1 MKITETIKGLPTKVK
16 RQLKNAM
23 LLACAIATFAAPAF
37 GGGYSVLKEEHITS
51 QAAAIE
57 DVDLLLVAASAF
69 GEARKVMNATD
80 NDLKDIFVSNTSA
93 IIGNKWPNMGLIIGA
108 RDSLSGS
115 IWSNYQSPLTLSGSE
130 VATYGDSNLA
140 DAYNKYKAFGY
151 AIQNLNNNAQKSQGS
166 AVAVEEGLDAMS
178 AAAIRLSSF
187 GVKFLNDYNPGPVL
201 IALYDS
207 SYLATY
213 SSNKLVQIVLNND
226 VLKNIITLF
235 GDPVVTIGATNWS
248 FFVVINAVLAIVG
261 FALSLLLTLLGNRNI
276 GDGLRKFIIRI
287 FIGTCGI
294 YLIANFMS
302 TVLGWVNETMLDVGQ
317 SDESRYVEENL
328 NLYDWYLTGFKLP
341 SGTNLQIDSK
351 GNFIFTPDIVRSIN
365 EYTYG
370 RIHGGGDD
378 AAIKAQMES
387 YTQSGN
393 TGIASFIMPSY
404 SSADGGE
411 AWSTDVYYAVLKNYA
426 ENKEDLMDDGG
437 NESSPLHGGG
447 SFNLFKSRYFWMS
460 DMRMDQNGDGW
471 TASGYGGD
479 NYYGLNPIS
488 AFNLVRSDFSGSG
501 ITATATVYPSIA
513 YVAFDVNSLHAYT
526 ESASPNMNALTRFI
540 ACFTLVLAALKGLIT
555 IFTAGFGGL
564 ISGGVK
570 TAVGSSHGLGQALGA
585 VIALLG
591 GIIGISLIMSMT
603 MSLLDTVYGIALE
616 LVGDTEVL
624 NSFLQPVQEAV
635 GGIPVLGKVVMGI
648 CRSIAEAIMTLV
660 LALTFPK
667 LGGIPITVFAQFM
680 ADLPGHMAE
689 RAQMIESMLMSG
701 RSSAGGGLGG
711 PRGGSGQYGRMSRQM
726 AGNAF
731 SSASRQT
738 GAIVGAGLAAAGSLA
753 GAGLSLAGKQLN
765 KKADGLEGKPENP
778 GIKNWDDMSPE
789 QQAKAAEA
797 ASSTDGWADMDE
809 DARQAALKDAGVYD
823 DNRADSGTPEHD
835 PAMGA
840 DLGEADVVTPEEA
853 AIGGTAAAESVDEEV
868 PVENAVQDPAAGG
881 LDESGAPIQ
890 EVGQESSMNQS
901 VQETEPA
908 PASAA
913 AESGTLAE
921 TAPAAETTAQVI
933 GMGGEGKTSGSA
945 PSTGNGSGQTVN
957 VKEGDHVEGSKQ
969 NVDNNVRQDA
979 KMDAKSVDASNTVNT
994 AEVGKELGTAPSST
1008 MPTGELSGTA
1018 ALGST
1023 TAATAATGTVPG
1035 GTSGGI
1041 TATAQQAQAAG
1052 KETVHSGS
1060 LPAGT
1065 GSSKTGR
1072 SAAQQSG
1079 ANAHYTSVSQNTQ
1092 TGGNTAQNTSAQ
1104 ANSMTQVNMGADQ
1117 SRSVSQTGSS
1127 IQAPGGQQSLD
1138 QEIDP
1143 QARKAA
1149 EAGSAGQSM
1158 NNGTAKSQYGKEM
1171 TAKEQRQARL
1181 LHAAGDGLQM
1191 MGGNRTLGQGIVDAL
1206 GYAKDA
1212 ALIAATPE
1220 ELQQSGFMTNLRM
1233 KRMEKEQRR
1242 SRQDR
1247 K

>member
-1 MKITETIKGLPTKVK
+1 MKVTETIKGLPTKVK

-23 LLACAIATFAAPAF
+23 LLVCAIATFAVPAF

-115 IWSNYQSPLTLSGSE
+115 IWSNYQSPLTLSRSE
-130 VATYGDSNLA
+130 VTTYGDSNLE

-151 AIQNLNNNAQKSQGS
+151 AVQNLNSNAQKSQGS

-178 AAAIRLSSF
+178 AAAIKLSSF

-226 VLKNIITLF
+226 VLKNVITLF

-261 FALSLLLTLLGNRNI
+261 FALSLLLTLLGNRSI

-302 TVLGWVNETMLDVGQ
+302 IVLGWVNETMLDVGQ

-341 SGTNLQIDSK
+341 RDTNLQIDSK

-387 YTQSGN
+387 YTQSSN
-393 TGIASFIMPSY
+393 VGIASFIMPSY
-404 SSADGGE
+404 SSGEEGGE
-411 AWSTDVYYAVLKNYA
+411 AWSTDVYYAILKNYA

-437 NESSPLHGGG
+437 NESSPLHGLDG
-447 SFNLFKSRYFWMS
+447 FNLFKSRYFWMS

-488 AFNLVRSDFSGSG
+488 AFNLIRSDFSGSG

-513 YVAFDVNSLHAYT
+513 YVAFDVNSLHSYSD
-526 ESASPNMNALTRFI
+526 SASTNMNALTRFI

-570 TAVGSSHGLGQALGA
+570 TAVGSSQGLGQALGA

-616 LVGDTEVL
+616 IVGDTEVL

-635 GGIPVLGKVVMGI
+635 GGIPVLGKVLVGI

-667 LGGIPITVFAQFM
+667 LGGIPITVFAQYM

-689 RAQMIESMLMSG
+689 RAQMIESTLMSG
-701 RSSAGGGLGG
+701 RSSAGGGFGG
-711 PRGGSGQYGRMSRQM
+711 PRGGSGQYGRMARQM

-738 GAIVGAGLAAAGSLA
+738 GAIVGAGMAAAGSLA

-765 KKADGLEGKPENP
+765 KKADGLEGKPDNP

-835 PAMGA
+835 PAMGS
-840 DLGEADVVTPEEA
+840 DIGSVEEA
-853 AIGGTAAAESVDEEV
+853 PVEESVAAAEDTLDAADSVVEEA
-868 PVENAVQDPAAGG
+868 PQDPAAGTV
-881 LDESGAPIQ
+881 EENGAPIQ
-890 EVGQESSMNQS
+890 EVGQESSMNQPAA
-901 VQETEPA
+901 QETEPA
-908 PASAA
+908 PAASAEGGAPAETVPAA
-913 AESGTLAE
+913 A
-921 TAPAAETTAQVI
+921 PVI
-933 GMGGEGKTSGSA
+933 GTGGEGKTGGTV

-969 NVDNNVRQDA
+969 TVDTKVKQDA

-994 AEVGKELGTAPSST
+994 TDAGKELGTAPAAT
-1008 MPTGELSGTA
+1008 TPTGELSGTTTG
-1018 ALGST
+1018 LG
-1023 TAATAATGTVPG
+1023 ATGTAA
-1035 GTSGGI
+1035 GGI

-1060 LPAGT
+1060 LPTGT
-1065 GSSKTGR
+1065 SSSKTGR

-1092 TGGNTAQNTSAQ
+1092 AGGNTTQTNTAH
-1104 ANSMTQVNMGADQ
+1104 ADSMTQVNMGADQ
-1117 SRSVSQTGSS
+1117 SRSVSQTGSPT
-1127 IQAPGGQQSLD
+1127 QAPGGQQSLD

>member
-1 MKITETIKGLPTKVK
+1 MKVTETIKGLPTKVK

-23 LLACAIATFAAPAF
+23 LLVCAIATFAVPAF

-130 VATYGDSNLA
+130 VTTYGDSNLA

-151 AIQNLNNNAQKSQGS
+151 AVQNLNSNAQKSQGS

-178 AAAIRLSSF
+178 AAAIKLSSL

-213 SSNKLVQIVLNND
+213 SSNKLVQIVLSND

-261 FALSLLLTLLGNRNI
+261 FALSLLLTLLGNRSI

-341 SGTNLQIDSK
+341 RNTNLQIDSK

-387 YTQSGN
+387 YTQSSN
-393 TGIASFIMPSY
+393 VGIASFIMPSY
-404 SSADGGE
+404 SSGDEGGE
-411 AWSTDVYYAVLKNYA
+411 AWSTDVYYAILKNYA

-437 NESSPLHGGG
+437 NESSPLHGLDG
-447 SFNLFKSRYFWMS
+447 FNLFRSRYFWMS

-488 AFNLVRSDFSGSG
+488 AFNLIRSDFSGSG

-513 YVAFDVNSLHAYT
+513 YVAFDVNSLHSYSD
-526 ESASPNMNALTRFI
+526 SASTNMNALTRFI

-635 GGIPVLGKVVMGI
+635 GGIPVLDKVLVGI

-667 LGGIPITVFAQFM
+667 LGGIPITVFAQYM

-689 RAQMIESMLMSG
+689 RAQMIESTLMSG
-701 RSSAGGGLGG
+701 RSSAGGGFGG
-711 PRGGSGQYGRMSRQM
+711 PRGGSGQYGRMAGQM

-738 GAIVGAGLAAAGSLA
+738 GAIVGAGMAAAGSLA

-765 KKADGLEGKPENP
+765 KKADALEGKPDNP

-835 PAMGA
+835 PAMGS
-840 DLGEADVVTPEEA
+840 DIGSVEEA
-853 AIGGTAAAESVDEEV
+853 PVEESVAAAEDTLDAADSVVEEA
-868 PVENAVQDPAAGG
+868 PQDPAAGTV
-881 LDESGAPIQ
+881 EENGAPIQ
-890 EVGQESSMNQS
+890 EVGQESSMNQPAA
-901 VQETEPA
+901 QETEPA
-908 PASAA
+908 PAPATSAEGGA
-913 AESGTLAE
+913 PAE
-921 TAPAAETTAQVI
+921 TAPAAAPVI
-933 GMGGEGKTSGSA
+933 GTGGEGKTGGTV

-994 AEVGKELGTAPSST
+994 TDAGKELGTAPTAT
-1008 MPTGELSGTA
+1008 MPTGELSGTTTG
-1018 ALGST
+1018 LG
-1023 TAATAATGTVPG
+1023 ATGTAA
-1035 GTSGGI
+1035 GGI

-1060 LPAGT
+1060 LPTGT
-1065 GSSKTGR
+1065 SSSKTGR

-1092 TGGNTAQNTSAQ
+1092 AGGTATQTNTAQ

-1117 SRSVSQTGSS
+1117 SRSVSQTGSPT
-1127 IQAPGGQQSLD
+1127 QAPGGQQSLD

>member
-1 MKITETIKGLPTKVK
+1 MKVTETIKGLPTKVK

-23 LLACAIATFAAPAF
+23 LLVCAIATFAVPAF

-130 VATYGDSNLA
+130 VTTYGDSNLA

-151 AIQNLNNNAQKSQGS
+151 AVQNLNSNAQKSQGS

-178 AAAIRLSSF
+178 AAAIKLSSF

-261 FALSLLLTLLGNRNI
+261 FALSLLLTLLGNRSI

-294 YLIANFMS
+294 YLIGNFMS
-302 TVLGWVNETMLDVGQ
+302 IMLGWVNETMLDVGQ
-317 SDESRYVEENL
+317 SDESRYIEENL

-341 SGTNLQIDSK
+341 RNTNLQIDSK

-365 EYTYG
+365 EYTYR

-387 YTQSGN
+387 YTQSSN
-393 TGIASFIMPSY
+393 VGIASFIMPSY
-404 SSADGGE
+404 SSGEEGGE

-437 NESSPLHGGG
+437 NESSPLHDGG
-447 SFNLFKSRYFWMS
+447 SFTLFKSRYFWMS

-488 AFNLVRSDFSGSG
+488 AFNLIRSDFSGSG

-513 YVAFDVNSLHAYT
+513 YVAFDVNSLHSYSD
-526 ESASPNMNALTRFI
+526 SASTNMNALTRFI

-635 GGIPVLGKVVMGI
+635 GGIPVVGKLLMGI
-648 CRSIAEAIMTLV
+648 CRSIAETIMTLV

-689 RAQMIESMLMSG
+689 RAQMIESTLMSG
-701 RSSAGGGLGG
+701 RSSAGGGFGG
-711 PRGGSGQYGRMSRQM
+711 PRGGSGQYGRMARQM

-738 GAIVGAGLAAAGSLA
+738 GAIVGAGMAAAGSLA

-765 KKADGLEGKPENP
+765 KKADALEGKPDNP

-835 PAMGA
+835 PAMGS
-840 DLGEADVVTPEEA
+840 DIGSVEEA
-853 AIGGTAAAESVDEEV
+853 PVEESVAAAEDTLDAADSVVEEA
-868 PVENAVQDPAAGG
+868 PQDPAAGTV
-881 LDESGAPIQ
+881 EENGAPIQ
-890 EVGQESSMNQS
+890 EVGQESSMNQPAA
-901 VQETEPA
+901 QETEPA
-908 PASAA
+908 PAASAEGGAPAETVPAA
-913 AESGTLAE
+913 A
-921 TAPAAETTAQVI
+921 PVI
-933 GMGGEGKTSGSA
+933 GTGGEGKTGGTV

-994 AEVGKELGTAPSST
+994 TDAGKELGTAPTAT
-1008 MPTGELSGTA
+1008 MPTGELSGTTTG
-1018 ALGST
+1018 LG
-1023 TAATAATGTVPG
+1023 ATGTAA
-1035 GTSGGI
+1035 GGI

-1060 LPAGT
+1060 LPTGT
-1065 GSSKTGR
+1065 SSSKTGR

-1092 TGGNTAQNTSAQ
+1092 AGGNTTQTNTAH
-1104 ANSMTQVNMGADQ
+1104 ADSMTQVNMGADQ
-1117 SRSVSQTGSS
+1117 SRSVSQAGSPT
-1127 IQAPGGQQSLD
+1127 QAPGGQQSLD

-1149 EAGSAGQSM
+1149 EAGGAGQSM

>member
-1 MKITETIKGLPTKVK
+1 MKVTETIKGLPTKVK

-23 LLACAIATFAAPAF
+23 LLVCAIATFAVPAF

-130 VATYGDSNLA
+130 VTTYGDSNLA

-151 AIQNLNNNAQKSQGS
+151 AVQNLNSNAQKSQGS

-178 AAAIRLSSF
+178 AAAIKLSSF

-261 FALSLLLTLLGNRNI
+261 FALSLLLTLLGNRSI

-294 YLIANFMS
+294 YLIGNFMS
-302 TVLGWVNETMLDVGQ
+302 IMLGWVNETMLDVGQ

-387 YTQSGN
+387 YTQSSN
-393 TGIASFIMPSY
+393 VGIASFIMPSY
-404 SSADGGE
+404 SSGDEGGE
-411 AWSTDVYYAVLKNYA
+411 AWSTDVYYAILKNYA

-437 NESSPLHGGG
+437 NESSPLHGLDG
-447 SFNLFKSRYFWMS
+447 FNLFRSRYFWMS

-488 AFNLVRSDFSGSG
+488 AFNLIRSDFSGSG

-513 YVAFDVNSLHAYT
+513 YVAFDVNSLHSYSD
-526 ESASPNMNALTRFI
+526 SASTNMNALTRFI

-570 TAVGSSHGLGQALGA
+570 TAVGSSQGLGQALGA

-635 GGIPVLGKVVMGI
+635 GGIPVLDKVLVGI

-667 LGGIPITVFAQFM
+667 LGGIPITVFAQYM

-689 RAQMIESMLMSG
+689 RAQMIESTLMSG
-701 RSSAGGGLGG
+701 RSSAGGGFGG
-711 PRGGSGQYGRMSRQM
+711 SRGGSGQYGRMARQM

-738 GAIVGAGLAAAGSLA
+738 GAIVGAGMAAAGSLA

-765 KKADGLEGKPENP
+765 KKADGLEGKPDNP

-835 PAMGA
+835 PAMGS
-840 DLGEADVVTPEEA
+840 DIGSVEEA
-853 AIGGTAAAESVDEEV
+853 PVEESVAAAEDTLDAADSVVEEA
-868 PVENAVQDPAAGG
+868 PQDPAAGTV
-881 LDESGAPIQ
+881 EENGAPIQ
-890 EVGQESSMNQS
+890 EVGQESSMNQPAA
-901 VQETEPA
+901 QETEPA
-908 PASAA
+908 PAASAEGGAPAETVPAA
-913 AESGTLAE
+913 A
-921 TAPAAETTAQVI
+921 PVI
-933 GMGGEGKTSGSA
+933 GTGGEGKTGGTV

-969 NVDNNVRQDA
+969 TVDTKVKQDA

-994 AEVGKELGTAPSST
+994 TDAGKELGTAPTAT
-1008 MPTGELSGTA
+1008 MPTGELSGTTTG
-1018 ALGST
+1018 LG
-1023 TAATAATGTVPG
+1023 ATGTAA
-1035 GTSGGI
+1035 GGI

-1060 LPAGT
+1060 LPTGT
-1065 GSSKTGR
+1065 SSSKTGR

-1092 TGGNTAQNTSAQ
+1092 AGGNTTQTNTAH
-1104 ANSMTQVNMGADQ
+1104 ADSMTQVNMGADQ
-1117 SRSVSQTGSS
+1117 SRSVSQAGSPT
-1127 IQAPGGQQSLD
+1127 QAPGGQQSLD

-1149 EAGSAGQSM
+1149 EAGGAGQSM

>member
-1 MKITETIKGLPTKVK
+1 MKVTETIKGLPTKVK

-23 LLACAIATFAAPAF
+23 LLVCAIATFAVPAF

-130 VATYGDSNLA
+130 VTTYGDSNLA

-151 AIQNLNNNAQKSQGS
+151 AVQNLNSNAQKSQGS

-178 AAAIRLSSF
+178 AAAIKLSSF

-207 SYLATY
+207 SYLTTY
-213 SSNKLVQIVLNND
+213 SSNKLVQIVLSND

-261 FALSLLLTLLGNRNI
+261 FALSLLLTLLGNRSI

-387 YTQSGN
+387 YTQSSN
-393 TGIASFIMPSY
+393 VGIASFIMPSY
-404 SSADGGE
+404 SSGDEGGE
-411 AWSTDVYYAVLKNYA
+411 AWSTDVYYAILKNYA

-437 NESSPLHGGG
+437 NESSPLHGLDG
-447 SFNLFKSRYFWMS
+447 FNLFRSRYFWMS

-471 TASGYGGD
+471 TASGYGGN

-488 AFNLVRSDFSGSG
+488 AFNLIRSDFSGSG

-513 YVAFDVNSLHAYT
+513 YVAFDVNSLHSYSD
-526 ESASPNMNALTRFI
+526 SASTNMNALTRFI

-616 LVGDTEVL
+616 LVGDTKVL

-635 GGIPVLGKVVMGI
+635 GGIPVLGKFVMGI
-648 CRSIAEAIMTLV
+648 CRSIAETIMTLV

-667 LGGIPITVFAQFM
+667 LGGIPITVFAQYM

-689 RAQMIESMLMSG
+689 RAQMIESTLMSG
-701 RSSAGGGLGG
+701 RSSAGGGFGG
-711 PRGGSGQYGRMSRQM
+711 PRGGSGQYGRMARQM

-738 GAIVGAGLAAAGSLA
+738 GAIVGAGMAAAGSLA

-765 KKADGLEGKPENP
+765 KKADALEGKPDNP
-778 GIKNWDDMSPE
+778 GIKNWDDMSPK

-835 PAMGA
+835 PAMGS
-840 DLGEADVVTPEEA
+840 DIGSVEEA
-853 AIGGTAAAESVDEEV
+853 PVEESVAAAEDTLDAADSVVEEA
-868 PVENAVQDPAAGG
+868 PQDPAAGTV
-881 LDESGAPIQ
+881 EENGAPIQ
-890 EVGQESSMNQS
+890 EVGQESSMNQPAA
-901 VQETEPA
+901 QETEPA
-908 PASAA
+908 PAPAASAEGGA
-913 AESGTLAE
+913 PAE
-921 TAPAAETTAQVI
+921 TAPAAAPVI
-933 GMGGEGKTSGSA
+933 GTGGEGKTGGTV

-994 AEVGKELGTAPSST
+994 TDAGKELGTAPTAT
-1008 MPTGELSGTA
+1008 MPTGELSGTTTG
-1018 ALGST
+1018 LG
-1023 TAATAATGTVPG
+1023 ATGTAA
-1035 GTSGGI
+1035 GGI

-1060 LPAGT
+1060 LPTGT
-1065 GSSKTGR
+1065 SSSKTGR

-1092 TGGNTAQNTSAQ
+1092 AGGTATQTNTAQ

-1117 SRSVSQTGSS
+1117 SRSVSQTGSPT
-1127 IQAPGGQQSLD
+1127 QAPGGQQSLD
-1138 QEIDP
+1138 QKIDP

-1181 LHAAGDGLQM
+1181 LHAAGNGLQM

-1242 SRQDR
+1242 NRQDR

>member
-1 MKITETIKGLPTKVK
+1 MKVTETIKGLPTKVK

-23 LLACAIATFAAPAF
+23 LLVCAIATFAVPAF

-130 VATYGDSNLA
+130 VTTYGDSNLA

-151 AIQNLNNNAQKSQGS
+151 AVQNLNSNAQKSQGS

-178 AAAIRLSSF
+178 AAAIKLSSF

-261 FALSLLLTLLGNRNI
+261 FALSLLLTLLGNRSI

-294 YLIANFMS
+294 YLIGNFMS
-302 TVLGWVNETMLDVGQ
+302 IMLGWVNETMLDVGQ
-317 SDESRYVEENL
+317 SDESRYIEENL

-341 SGTNLQIDSK
+341 RNTNLQIDSK

-365 EYTYG
+365 EYTYR

-387 YTQSGN
+387 YTQSSN
-393 TGIASFIMPSY
+393 VGIASFIMPSY
-404 SSADGGE
+404 SSGEEGGE

-437 NESSPLHGGG
+437 NESSPLHDGG
-447 SFNLFKSRYFWMS
+447 SFTLFKSRYFWMS

-488 AFNLVRSDFSGSG
+488 AFNLIRSDFSGSG

-513 YVAFDVNSLHAYT
+513 YVAFDVNSLHSYSD
-526 ESASPNMNALTRFI
+526 SASTNMNALTRFI

-635 GGIPVLGKVVMGI
+635 GGIPVVGKLLMGI
-648 CRSIAEAIMTLV
+648 CRSIAETIMTLV

-689 RAQMIESMLMSG
+689 RAQMIESTLMSG
-701 RSSAGGGLGG
+701 RSSAGGGFGG
-711 PRGGSGQYGRMSRQM
+711 PRGGSGQYGRMARQM

-738 GAIVGAGLAAAGSLA
+738 GAIVGAGMAAAGSLA

-765 KKADGLEGKPENP
+765 KKADALEGKPDNP

-835 PAMGA
+835 PAMGS
-840 DLGEADVVTPEEA
+840 DIGSVEEA
-853 AIGGTAAAESVDEEV
+853 PVEESVAAAEDTLDAADSVVEEA
-868 PVENAVQDPAAGG
+868 PQDPAAGTV
-881 LDESGAPIQ
+881 EENGAPIQ
-890 EVGQESSMNQS
+890 EVGQESSMNQPAA
-901 VQETEPA
+901 QETEPA
-908 PASAA
+908 PAASAEGGAPAETVPAA
-913 AESGTLAE
+913 A
-921 TAPAAETTAQVI
+921 PVI
-933 GMGGEGKTSGSA
+933 GTGGEGKTGGTV

-994 AEVGKELGTAPSST
+994 TDAGKELGTAPTAT
-1008 MPTGELSGTA
+1008 MPTGELSGTTTG
-1018 ALGST
+1018 LG
-1023 TAATAATGTVPG
+1023 ATGTAA
-1035 GTSGGI
+1035 GGI

-1060 LPAGT
+1060 LPTGT
-1065 GSSKTGR
+1065 SSSKTGR

-1092 TGGNTAQNTSAQ
+1092 AGGTATQTNTAQ

-1127 IQAPGGQQSLD
+1127 TQAPGGQQSLD

-1149 EAGSAGQSM
+1149 EAGGAGQSM

>member
-1 MKITETIKGLPTKVK
+1 MKVTETIKGLPTKVK

-23 LLACAIATFAAPAF
+23 LLVCAIATFAVPAF
-37 GGGYSVLKEEHITS
+37 GGGYSVLKEELITS

-130 VATYGDSNLA
+130 VTTYGDSNLA

-151 AIQNLNNNAQKSQGS
+151 AVQNLNSNAQKSQGS

-178 AAAIRLSSF
+178 AAAIKLSSF

-261 FALSLLLTLLGNRNI
+261 FALSLLLTLLGNRSI

-294 YLIANFMS
+294 YLIGNFMS
-302 TVLGWVNETMLDVGQ
+302 IMLGWVNETMLDVGQ
-317 SDESRYVEENL
+317 SDESRYIEENL

-341 SGTNLQIDSK
+341 RNTNLQIDSK

-365 EYTYG
+365 EYTYE

-387 YTQSGN
+387 YTQSSN
-393 TGIASFIMPSY
+393 VGIASFIMPSY
-404 SSADGGE
+404 SSGEEGGE

-437 NESSPLHGGG
+437 NESSPLHDGG
-447 SFNLFKSRYFWMS
+447 SFTLFKSRYFWMS
-460 DMRMDQNGDGW
+460 DMQMDQNGDGW

-488 AFNLVRSDFSGSG
+488 AFNLIRSDFSGSG

-513 YVAFDVNSLHAYT
+513 YVAFDVNSLHSYSD
-526 ESASPNMNALTRFI
+526 SASTNMNALTRFI

-635 GGIPVLGKVVMGI
+635 GGIPVVGKLLMGI
-648 CRSIAEAIMTLV
+648 CRSIAETIMTLV

-689 RAQMIESMLMSG
+689 RAQMIESTLMSG
-701 RSSAGGGLGG
+701 RSSAGGGFGG
-711 PRGGSGQYGRMSRQM
+711 PRGGSGQYGRMARQM

-738 GAIVGAGLAAAGSLA
+738 GAIVGAGMAAAGSLA

-765 KKADGLEGKPENP
+765 KKADALEGKPDNP

-835 PAMGA
+835 PAMGS
-840 DLGEADVVTPEEA
+840 DIGSVEEA
-853 AIGGTAAAESVDEEV
+853 PVEESVAAAEDTLDAADSVVEEA
-868 PVENAVQDPAAGG
+868 PQDPAAGTV
-881 LDESGAPIQ
+881 EENGAPIQ
-890 EVGQESSMNQS
+890 EVGQESSMNQPAA
-901 VQETEPA
+901 QETEPA
-908 PASAA
+908 PAPAASAEGA
-913 AESGTLAE
+913 APAE
-921 TAPAAETTAQVI
+921 AAPAAAPVI
-933 GMGGEGKTSGSA
+933 GTGGEGKTGGTV

-969 NVDNNVRQDA
+969 TVDTKVKQDA

-994 AEVGKELGTAPSST
+994 TDAGKELGTAPAAT
-1008 MPTGELSGTA
+1008 TPTGELSGTTTG
-1018 ALGST
+1018 LG
-1023 TAATAATGTVPG
+1023 ATGTAA
-1035 GTSGGI
+1035 GGI

-1060 LPAGT
+1060 LPTGT
-1065 GSSKTGR
+1065 SSSKTGR

-1092 TGGNTAQNTSAQ
+1092 AGGNTTQTNTAH
-1104 ANSMTQVNMGADQ
+1104 ADSMTQVNMGADQ
-1117 SRSVSQTGSS
+1117 SRSVSQTGSPT
-1127 IQAPGGQQSLD
+1127 QAPGGQQSLD

-1149 EAGSAGQSM
+1149 EAGGAGQSM

>member
-1 MKITETIKGLPTKVK
+1 MKVTETIKGLPTKVK

-23 LLACAIATFAAPAF
+23 LLVCAIATFAVPAF

-130 VATYGDSNLA
+130 VTTYGDSNLA

-151 AIQNLNNNAQKSQGS
+151 AVQNLNSNAQKSQGS

-178 AAAIRLSSF
+178 AAAIKLSSF

-226 VLKNIITLF
+226 VLKNVITLF

-261 FALSLLLTLLGNRNI
+261 FALSLFLTLLGNRNI

-294 YLIANFMS
+294 YLIGNFMS
-302 TVLGWVNETMLDVGQ
+302 IMLGWVNETMLDVGQ

-387 YTQSGN
+387 YTQSSN
-393 TGIASFIMPSY
+393 VGIASFIMPSY
-404 SSADGGE
+404 SSGDEGGE
-411 AWSTDVYYAVLKNYA
+411 AWSTDVYYAILKNYA

-437 NESSPLHGGG
+437 NESSPLHGLDG
-447 SFNLFKSRYFWMS
+447 FNLFRSRYFWMS

-513 YVAFDVNSLHAYT
+513 YVAFDVNSLHSYSD
-526 ESASPNMNALTRFI
+526 SASTNMNALTRFI

-570 TAVGSSHGLGQALGA
+570 TAVGSSQGLGQALGA

-616 LVGDTEVL
+616 IVGDTEVL

-635 GGIPVLGKVVMGI
+635 GGIPVLGKVLVGI

-667 LGGIPITVFAQFM
+667 LGGIPITVFAQYM

-689 RAQMIESMLMSG
+689 RAQMIESTLMSG
-701 RSSAGGGLGG
+701 RSSAGGGFGG
-711 PRGGSGQYGRMSRQM
+711 PRGGSGQYGRMARQM

-738 GAIVGAGLAAAGSLA
+738 GAIVGAGMAAAGSLA

-765 KKADGLEGKPENP
+765 KKADGLEGKPDNP

-835 PAMGA
+835 PAMGS
-840 DLGEADVVTPEEA
+840 DIGSVEEA
-853 AIGGTAAAESVDEEV
+853 PVEESVAAAEDTLDAADSVVEEA
-868 PVENAVQDPAAGG
+868 PQDPAAGTV
-881 LDESGAPIQ
+881 EENGAPIQ
-890 EVGQESSMNQS
+890 EVGQESSMNQPAA
-901 VQETEPA
+901 QETEPA
-908 PASAA
+908 PAASAEGGA
-913 AESGTLAE
+913 PAE
-921 TAPAAETTAQVI
+921 TAPAAAPVI
-933 GMGGEGKTSGSA
+933 GTGGEGKTGGTV

-969 NVDNNVRQDA
+969 TVDTKVKQDA

-994 AEVGKELGTAPSST
+994 TDAGKELGTAPTAT
-1008 MPTGELSGTA
+1008 MPTGELSGT
-1018 ALGST
+1018 T
-1023 TAATAATGTVPG
+1023 TGPGATGTAA
-1035 GTSGGI
+1035 GGI

-1060 LPAGT
+1060 LPTGT
-1065 GSSKTGR
+1065 SSSKTGR

-1092 TGGNTAQNTSAQ
+1092 AGGNTTQTNTAH
-1104 ANSMTQVNMGADQ
+1104 ADSMTQVNMGADQ
-1117 SRSVSQTGSS
+1117 SRSVSQAGSPT
-1127 IQAPGGQQSLD
+1127 QAPGGQQSLD

-1149 EAGSAGQSM
+1149 EAGGAGQSM

>member
-1 MKITETIKGLPTKVK
+1 MKVTETIKGLPTKVK

-23 LLACAIATFAAPAF
+23 LLVCAIATFAVPAF
-37 GGGYSVLKEEHITS
+37 GGGYSVLKEEPITS

-115 IWSNYQSPLTLSGSE
+115 IWSNYQSPLTLSRSE
-130 VATYGDSNLA
+130 VTTYGDSNLE

-151 AIQNLNNNAQKSQGS
+151 AVQNLNSNAQKSQGS

-178 AAAIRLSSF
+178 AAAIKLSSF

-213 SSNKLVQIVLNND
+213 SSNKLVQIVLSND

-261 FALSLLLTLLGNRNI
+261 FALSLLLTLLGNRSI

-387 YTQSGN
+387 YTQSSN
-393 TGIASFIMPSY
+393 VGIASFIMPSY
-404 SSADGGE
+404 SSGDEGGE
-411 AWSTDVYYAVLKNYA
+411 AWSTDVYYAILKNYA

-437 NESSPLHGGG
+437 NESSPLHGLDG
-447 SFNLFKSRYFWMS
+447 FNLFRSRYFWMS

-488 AFNLVRSDFSGSG
+488 AFNLIRSDFSGSG

-513 YVAFDVNSLHAYT
+513 YVAFDVNSLHSYSD
-526 ESASPNMNALTRFI
+526 SASTNMNALTRFI

-635 GGIPVLGKVVMGI
+635 DGIPVLGKVLVGI

-667 LGGIPITVFAQFM
+667 LGGIPITVFAQYM

-689 RAQMIESMLMSG
+689 RAQMIESTLMSG
-701 RSSAGGGLGG
+701 RSSAGGGFGG
-711 PRGGSGQYGRMSRQM
+711 PRGGSGQYGRMARQM

-738 GAIVGAGLAAAGSLA
+738 GAIVGAGMAAAGSLA

-765 KKADGLEGKPENP
+765 KKADALEGKPDNP

-835 PAMGA
+835 PAMGS
-840 DLGEADVVTPEEA
+840 DIGSVEEA
-853 AIGGTAAAESVDEEV
+853 PVEESVAAAEDTLDAADSVVEEA
-868 PVENAVQDPAAGG
+868 PQDPAAGTV
-881 LDESGAPIQ
+881 EENGAPIQ
-890 EVGQESSMNQS
+890 EVGQESSMNQPAA
-901 VQETEPA
+901 QETEPA
-908 PASAA
+908 PAASAEGGA
-913 AESGTLAE
+913 PAEA
-921 TAPAAETTAQVI
+921 APAAAPVI
-933 GMGGEGKTSGSA
+933 GTGGEGKTGGTV

-969 NVDNNVRQDA
+969 TVDTKVKQDA

-994 AEVGKELGTAPSST
+994 TDAGKELGTAPTAT
-1008 MPTGELSGTA
+1008 MPTGELSGTTTG
-1018 ALGST
+1018 LG
-1023 TAATAATGTVPG
+1023 ATGTAT
-1035 GTSGGI
+1035 GTAAGGI

-1060 LPAGT
+1060 LPTGT
-1065 GSSKTGR
+1065 SSSKTGR

-1092 TGGNTAQNTSAQ
+1092 AGGNTTQTNTAH
-1104 ANSMTQVNMGADQ
+1104 ADSMTQVNMGADQ
-1117 SRSVSQTGSS
+1117 SRSVSQAGSPA
-1127 IQAPGGQQSLD
+1127 QAPGGQQSLD

>member
-1 MKITETIKGLPTKVK
+1 MKVSETIKGLPTKVK

-23 LLACAIATFAAPAF
+23 LLVCAIATFAVPAF

-115 IWSNYQSPLTLSGSE
+115 IWSNYQSPLTLSRSE
-130 VATYGDSNLA
+130 VTTYGDSNLE

-151 AIQNLNNNAQKSQGS
+151 AVQNLNSNAQKSQGS

-178 AAAIRLSSF
+178 AAAIKLSSF

-261 FALSLLLTLLGNRNI
+261 FALSLLLTLLGNRSI

-294 YLIANFMS
+294 YLIGNFMS
-302 TVLGWVNETMLDVGQ
+302 IMLGWVNETMLDVGQ

-365 EYTYG
+365 KYTYG

-387 YTQSGN
+387 YTQSSN
-393 TGIASFIMPSY
+393 VGIASFIMPSY
-404 SSADGGE
+404 SSGEEGGE

-437 NESSPLHGGG
+437 NESSPLHDGG
-447 SFNLFKSRYFWMS
+447 SFTLFKSRYFWMS
-460 DMRMDQNGDGW
+460 DMQMDQNGDGW

-479 NYYGLNPIS
+479 NFYGLNPIS
-488 AFNLVRSDFSGSG
+488 AFNLIRSDFSGSG

-513 YVAFDVNSLHAYT
+513 YVAFDVNSLHSYSD
-526 ESASPNMNALTRFI
+526 SASTNMNALTRFI

-570 TAVGSSHGLGQALGA
+570 TAVGSSQGLGQALGA

-616 LVGDTEVL
+616 IVGDTEVL

-635 GGIPVLGKVVMGI
+635 GGIPVLGKVLVGI

-667 LGGIPITVFAQFM
+667 LGGIPITVFAQYM

-689 RAQMIESMLMSG
+689 RAQMIESTLMSG
-701 RSSAGGGLGG
+701 RSSAGGGFGG
-711 PRGGSGQYGRMSRQM
+711 PRGGSGQYGRMARQM

-738 GAIVGAGLAAAGSLA
+738 GAIVGAGMAAAGSLA

-765 KKADGLEGKPENP
+765 KKADGLEGKPDNP

-835 PAMGA
+835 PAMGS
-840 DLGEADVVTPEEA
+840 DIGSVEEA
-853 AIGGTAAAESVDEEV
+853 PVEESVAAAEDTLDAADSVVEEA
-868 PVENAVQDPAAGG
+868 PQDPAAGTV
-881 LDESGAPIQ
+881 EENGAPIQ
-890 EVGQESSMNQS
+890 EVGQESSMNQPAA
-901 VQETEPA
+901 QETEPA
-908 PASAA
+908 PAVSAEGGA
-913 AESGTLAE
+913 PAE
-921 TAPAAETTAQVI
+921 TAPAAAPVI
-933 GMGGEGKTSGSA
+933 GTGGEGKTGGTV

-969 NVDNNVRQDA
+969 TVDTKVKQDA
-979 KMDAKSVDASNTVNT
+979 RMDAKSVDASNTVNT
-994 AEVGKELGTAPSST
+994 TDAGKELGTAPTAT
-1008 MPTGELSGTA
+1008 MPTGELSGTTTG
-1018 ALGST
+1018 LG
-1023 TAATAATGTVPG
+1023 ATGTAA
-1035 GTSGGI
+1035 GGI

-1060 LPAGT
+1060 LPTGT
-1065 GSSKTGR
+1065 SSSKTGR

-1092 TGGNTAQNTSAQ
+1092 AGGNTTQTNTAH
-1104 ANSMTQVNMGADQ
+1104 ADSMTQVNMGADQ
-1117 SRSVSQTGSS
+1117 SRSVSQAGSPT
-1127 IQAPGGQQSLD
+1127 QAPGGQQSLD

>member
-1 MKITETIKGLPTKVK
+1 MKVTETIKGLPTKVK

-23 LLACAIATFAAPAF
+23 LLVCAIATFAVPAF

-130 VATYGDSNLA
+130 VTTYGDGNLA

-151 AIQNLNNNAQKSQGS
+151 AVQNLNSNAQKSQGS

-178 AAAIRLSSF
+178 AAAIKLSSF

-261 FALSLLLTLLGNRNI
+261 FALSLLLTLLGNRSI

-302 TVLGWVNETMLDVGQ
+302 IVLGWVNETMLDVGQ

-387 YTQSGN
+387 YTQSSN
-393 TGIASFIMPSY
+393 VGIASFIMPSY
-404 SSADGGE
+404 SSGDEGGE
-411 AWSTDVYYAVLKNYA
+411 AWSTDVYYAILKNYA

-437 NESSPLHGGG
+437 NESSPLHGLDG
-447 SFNLFKSRYFWMS
+447 FNLFRSRYFWMS

-513 YVAFDVNSLHAYT
+513 YVAFDVNSLHSYSD
-526 ESASPNMNALTRFI
+526 SASTNMNALTRFI

-570 TAVGSSHGLGQALGA
+570 TAVGSSQGLGQALGA

-616 LVGDTEVL
+616 IVGDTEVL

-635 GGIPVLGKVVMGI
+635 GGIPVLGKVLVGI

-667 LGGIPITVFAQFM
+667 LGGIPITVFAQYM

-689 RAQMIESMLMSG
+689 RAQMIESTLMSG
-701 RSSAGGGLGG
+701 RSSAGGGFGG
-711 PRGGSGQYGRMSRQM
+711 PRGGSGQYGRMARQM

-738 GAIVGAGLAAAGSLA
+738 GAIVGAGMAAAGSLA

-765 KKADGLEGKPENP
+765 KKADGLEGKPDNP

-835 PAMGA
+835 PAMGS
-840 DLGEADVVTPEEA
+840 DIGSVEEA
-853 AIGGTAAAESVDEEV
+853 PVEESVAAAEDTLDAADSVVEEA
-868 PVENAVQDPAAGG
+868 PQDPAAGTV
-881 LDESGAPIQ
+881 EENGAPIQ
-890 EVGQESSMNQS
+890 EVGQESSMNQPAA
-901 VQETEPA
+901 QETEPA
-908 PASAA
+908 PAAP
-913 AESGTLAE
+913 AEGGAPAE
-921 TAPAAETTAQVI
+921 TAPAAAPVI
-933 GMGGEGKTSGSA
+933 GTGGEGKTGGTV

-994 AEVGKELGTAPSST
+994 TDAGKELGTAPAAT
-1008 MPTGELSGTA
+1008 TPTGELSGTTTG
-1018 ALGST
+1018 LGT
-1023 TAATAATGTVPG
+1023 TGTAA
-1035 GTSGGI
+1035 GGI

-1060 LPAGT
+1060 LPTGT
-1065 GSSKTGR
+1065 SSSKTGR

-1092 TGGNTAQNTSAQ
+1092 AGGNTTQTNTAH
-1104 ANSMTQVNMGADQ
+1104 ADSMTQVNMGADQ
-1117 SRSVSQTGSS
+1117 SRSVSQAGSPA
-1127 IQAPGGQQSLD
+1127 QAPGGQQSLD

>member
-1 MKITETIKGLPTKVK
+1 MKVTETIKGLPTKVK

-23 LLACAIATFAAPAF
+23 LLVCAIATFAVPAF
-37 GGGYSVLKEEHITS
+37 GGGYSVLKEEPITS

-130 VATYGDSNLA
+130 VTTYGDSNLA

-151 AIQNLNNNAQKSQGS
+151 AVQNLNSNAQKSQGS

-178 AAAIRLSSF
+178 AAAIKLSSF

-226 VLKNIITLF
+226 VLKNVITLF

-294 YLIANFMS
+294 YLIGNFMS
-302 TVLGWVNETMLDVGQ
+302 IVLGWVNETMLDVGQ

-387 YTQSGN
+387 YTQSSN
-393 TGIASFIMPSY
+393 VGIASFIMPSY
-404 SSADGGE
+404 SSGDEGGE
-411 AWSTDVYYAVLKNYA
+411 AWSTDVYYAILKNYA

-437 NESSPLHGGG
+437 NESSPLHGLDG
-447 SFNLFKSRYFWMS
+447 FNLFRSRYFWMS

-488 AFNLVRSDFSGSG
+488 AFNLIRSDFSGSG

-513 YVAFDVNSLHAYT
+513 YVAFDVNSLHSYSD
-526 ESASPNMNALTRFI
+526 SASTNMNALTRFI

-570 TAVGSSHGLGQALGA
+570 TAVGSSQGLGQALGA

-616 LVGDTEVL
+616 IVGDTEVL

-635 GGIPVLGKVVMGI
+635 GGIPVLDKVLVGI

-667 LGGIPITVFAQFM
+667 LGGIPITVFAQYM

-689 RAQMIESMLMSG
+689 RAQMIESTLMSG
-701 RSSAGGGLGG
+701 RSSAGGGFGG
-711 PRGGSGQYGRMSRQM
+711 PRGGSGQYGRMARQM

-738 GAIVGAGLAAAGSLA
+738 GAIVGAGMAAAGSLA

-765 KKADGLEGKPENP
+765 KKADGLEGKPDNP

-835 PAMGA
+835 PAMGS
-840 DLGEADVVTPEEA
+840 DIGSVEEA
-853 AIGGTAAAESVDEEV
+853 PVEESVAAAEDTLDAADSVVEEA
-868 PVENAVQDPAAGG
+868 PQDPAAGTV
-881 LDESGAPIQ
+881 EENGAPIQ
-890 EVGQESSMNQS
+890 EVGQESSMNQPAA
-901 VQETEPA
+901 QETEPA
-908 PASAA
+908 PAASAEGGA
-913 AESGTLAE
+913 PAE
-921 TAPAAETTAQVI
+921 TAPAAAPVI
-933 GMGGEGKTSGSA
+933 GTGGEGKTGGTV

-969 NVDNNVRQDA
+969 TVDTKVKQDA

-994 AEVGKELGTAPSST
+994 TDAGKELGTAPTAT
-1008 MPTGELSGTA
+1008 MPTGELSGTTTG
-1018 ALGST
+1018 LG
-1023 TAATAATGTVPG
+1023 ATGTAA
-1035 GTSGGI
+1035 GGI

-1060 LPAGT
+1060 LPTGT
-1065 GSSKTGR
+1065 SSSKTGR

-1092 TGGNTAQNTSAQ
+1092 AGGNTTQTNTAH
-1104 ANSMTQVNMGADQ
+1104 ADSMTQVNMGADQ
-1117 SRSVSQTGSS
+1117 SRSVSQAGSPT
-1127 IQAPGGQQSLD
+1127 QAPGGQQSLD

>member
-1 MKITETIKGLPTKVK
+1 MKVTETIKGLPTKVK

-23 LLACAIATFAAPAF
+23 LLVCAIATFAVPAF

-130 VATYGDSNLA
+130 VTTYGDGNLA

-151 AIQNLNNNAQKSQGS
+151 AVQNLNSNAQKSQGS

-178 AAAIRLSSF
+178 AAAIKLSSF

-261 FALSLLLTLLGNRNI
+261 FALSLLLTLLGNRSI

-302 TVLGWVNETMLDVGQ
+302 IVLGWVNETMLDVGQ

-351 GNFIFTPDIVRSIN
+351 GNFIFTPDIVRSIT

-387 YTQSGN
+387 YTQSSN
-393 TGIASFIMPSY
+393 VGIASFIMPSY
-404 SSADGGE
+404 SSGDEGGE
-411 AWSTDVYYAVLKNYA
+411 AWSTDVYYAILKNYA

-437 NESSPLHGGG
+437 NESSPLHGLDG
-447 SFNLFKSRYFWMS
+447 FNLFRSRYFWMS

-513 YVAFDVNSLHAYT
+513 YVAFDVNSLHSYSD
-526 ESASPNMNALTRFI
+526 SASTNMNALTRFI

-570 TAVGSSHGLGQALGA
+570 TAVGSSQGLGQALGA

-635 GGIPVLGKVVMGI
+635 GGIPVLGKLLMGI
-648 CRSIAEAIMTLV
+648 CRSIAETIMTLV

-689 RAQMIESMLMSG
+689 RAQMIESTLMSG
-701 RSSAGGGLGG
+701 RSSAGGGFGG
-711 PRGGSGQYGRMSRQM
+711 PRGGSGQYGRMARQM

-738 GAIVGAGLAAAGSLA
+738 GAIVGAGMAAAGSLA

-765 KKADGLEGKPENP
+765 KKADGLEGKPDNP

-835 PAMGA
+835 PAMGS
-840 DLGEADVVTPEEA
+840 DIGSVEEA
-853 AIGGTAAAESVDEEV
+853 PVEESVAAAEDTLDAADSVVEEA
-868 PVENAVQDPAAGG
+868 PQDPAAGTV
-881 LDESGAPIQ
+881 EENGAPIQ
-890 EVGQESSMNQS
+890 EVGQESSMNQPAA
-901 VQETEPA
+901 QETEPA
-908 PASAA
+908 PAAP
-913 AESGTLAE
+913 AEGGAPAE
-921 TAPAAETTAQVI
+921 TAPAAAPVI
-933 GMGGEGKTSGSA
+933 GTGGEGKTGGTV

-994 AEVGKELGTAPSST
+994 TDAGKELGTAPAAT
-1008 MPTGELSGTA
+1008 TPTGELSGTTTG
-1018 ALGST
+1018 LGT
-1023 TAATAATGTVPG
+1023 TGTAA
-1035 GTSGGI
+1035 GGI

-1060 LPAGT
+1060 LPTGT
-1065 GSSKTGR
+1065 SSSKTGR

-1092 TGGNTAQNTSAQ
+1092 AGGNTTQTNTAH
-1104 ANSMTQVNMGADQ
+1104 ADSMTQVNMGADQ
-1117 SRSVSQTGSS
+1117 SRSVSQAGSPA
-1127 IQAPGGQQSLD
+1127 QAPGGQQSLD

-1212 ALIAATPE
+1212 ALIAAIPE

>member
-1 MKITETIKGLPTKVK
+1 MKVTETIKGLPTKVK

-23 LLACAIATFAAPAF
+23 LLVCAIATFAVPAF
-37 GGGYSVLKEEHITS
+37 GGGYSVLKEEPITS

-130 VATYGDSNLA
+130 VTTYGDSNLA

-151 AIQNLNNNAQKSQGS
+151 AVQNLNSNAQKSQGS

-178 AAAIRLSSF
+178 AAAIKLSSF

-226 VLKNIITLF
+226 VLKNVITLF

-294 YLIANFMS
+294 YLIGNFMS
-302 TVLGWVNETMLDVGQ
+302 IVLGWVNETMLDVGQ

-387 YTQSGN
+387 YTQSSN
-393 TGIASFIMPSY
+393 VGIASFIMPSY
-404 SSADGGE
+404 SSGDEGGE
-411 AWSTDVYYAVLKNYA
+411 AWSTDVYYAILKNYA

-437 NESSPLHGGG
+437 NESSPLHGLDG
-447 SFNLFKSRYFWMS
+447 FNLFRSRYFWMS

-488 AFNLVRSDFSGSG
+488 AFNLIRSDFSGSG

-513 YVAFDVNSLHAYT
+513 YVAFDVNSLHSYSD
-526 ESASPNMNALTRFI
+526 SASTNMNALTRFI

-570 TAVGSSHGLGQALGA
+570 TAVGSSQGLGQALGA

-616 LVGDTEVL
+616 IVGDTEVL

-635 GGIPVLGKVVMGI
+635 DGIPVLGKVLVGI

-667 LGGIPITVFAQFM
+667 LGGIPITVFAQYM

-689 RAQMIESMLMSG
+689 RAQMIESTLMSG
-701 RSSAGGGLGG
+701 RSSAGGGFGG
-711 PRGGSGQYGRMSRQM
+711 PRGGSGQYGRMARQM

-738 GAIVGAGLAAAGSLA
+738 GAIVGAGMAAAGSLA

-765 KKADGLEGKPENP
+765 KKADGLEGKPDNP

-835 PAMGA
+835 PAMGS
-840 DLGEADVVTPEEA
+840 DIGSVEEA
-853 AIGGTAAAESVDEEV
+853 PVEESVAAAEDTLDAADSVVEEA
-868 PVENAVQDPAAGG
+868 PQDPAAGTV
-881 LDESGAPIQ
+881 EENGAPIQ
-890 EVGQESSMNQS
+890 EVGQESSMNQPAA
-901 VQETEPA
+901 QETEPA
-908 PASAA
+908 PAVSAEGGA
-913 AESGTLAE
+913 PAE
-921 TAPAAETTAQVI
+921 TAPAAAPVI
-933 GMGGEGKTSGSA
+933 GTGGEGKTGGTV

-969 NVDNNVRQDA
+969 TVDTKVKQDA
-979 KMDAKSVDASNTVNT
+979 RMDAKSVDASNTVNT
-994 AEVGKELGTAPSST
+994 TDAGKELGTAPTAT
-1008 MPTGELSGTA
+1008 MPTGELSGTTTG
-1018 ALGST
+1018 LG
-1023 TAATAATGTVPG
+1023 ATGTAA
-1035 GTSGGI
+1035 GGI

-1060 LPAGT
+1060 LPTGT
-1065 GSSKTGR
+1065 SSSKTGR

-1092 TGGNTAQNTSAQ
+1092 AGGNTTQTNTAH
-1104 ANSMTQVNMGADQ
+1104 ADSMTQVNMGADQ
-1117 SRSVSQTGSS
+1117 SRSVSQAGSPT
-1127 IQAPGGQQSLD
+1127 QAPGGQQSLD

>member
-1 MKITETIKGLPTKVK
+1 MKVTETIKGLPTKVK

-23 LLACAIATFAAPAF
+23 LLVCAIATFAVPAF

-130 VATYGDSNLA
+130 VTTYGDSNLA

-151 AIQNLNNNAQKSQGS
+151 AVQNLNSNAQKSQGS

-178 AAAIRLSSF
+178 AAAIKLSSF

-213 SSNKLVQIVLNND
+213 SSNKLVQIVLSND

-261 FALSLLLTLLGNRNI
+261 FALSLLLTLLGNRSI

-387 YTQSGN
+387 YTQSSN
-393 TGIASFIMPSY
+393 VGIASFIMPSY
-404 SSADGGE
+404 SSGDEGGE
-411 AWSTDVYYAVLKNYA
+411 AWSTDVYYAILKNYA

-437 NESSPLHGGG
+437 NESSPLHGLDG
-447 SFNLFKSRYFWMS
+447 FNLFRSRYFWMS

-488 AFNLVRSDFSGSG
+488 AFNLIRSDFSGSG

-513 YVAFDVNSLHAYT
+513 YVAFDVNSLHSYSD
-526 ESASPNMNALTRFI
+526 SASTNMNALTRFI

-635 GGIPVLGKVVMGI
+635 GGIPVLGKVLVGI

-667 LGGIPITVFAQFM
+667 LGGIPITVFAQYM

-689 RAQMIESMLMSG
+689 RAQMIESTLMSG
-701 RSSAGGGLGG
+701 RSSAGGGFGG
-711 PRGGSGQYGRMSRQM
+711 SRGGSGQYGRMARQM

-738 GAIVGAGLAAAGSLA
+738 GAIVGAGMAAAGSLA

-765 KKADGLEGKPENP
+765 KKADGLEGKPDNP

-789 QQAKAAEA
+789 QQAKAAET
-797 ASSTDGWADMDE
+797 ASSTDRWADMDE

-835 PAMGA
+835 PAMGS
-840 DLGEADVVTPEEA
+840 DIGSVEEA
-853 AIGGTAAAESVDEEV
+853 PVEESVAAAEDTLDAADSVVEEA
-868 PVENAVQDPAAGG
+868 PQDPAAGTV
-881 LDESGAPIQ
+881 EENGAPIQ
-890 EVGQESSMNQS
+890 EVGQESSMNQPAA
-901 VQETEPA
+901 QETEPA
-908 PASAA
+908 PAASAEGA
-913 AESGTLAE
+913 APAE
-921 TAPAAETTAQVI
+921 AAPAAAPVI
-933 GMGGEGKTSGSA
+933 GTGGEGKTGGTV

-969 NVDNNVRQDA
+969 TVDTKVKQDA

-994 AEVGKELGTAPSST
+994 TDAGKELGTAPTAT
-1008 MPTGELSGTA
+1008 MPTGELSGTTTG
-1018 ALGST
+1018 LG
-1023 TAATAATGTVPG
+1023 ATGTAA
-1035 GTSGGI
+1035 GGI

-1060 LPAGT
+1060 LPTGT
-1065 GSSKTGR
+1065 SSSKTGR

-1092 TGGNTAQNTSAQ
+1092 AGGTATQTNTAQ

-1117 SRSVSQTGSS
+1117 SRSVSQTGSPT
-1127 IQAPGGQQSLD
+1127 QAPGGQQSLD

>member
-1 MKITETIKGLPTKVK
+1 MKVTETIKGLPTKVK

-23 LLACAIATFAAPAF
+23 LLVCAIATFAVPAF

-130 VATYGDSNLA
+130 VTTYGDSNLA

-151 AIQNLNNNAQKSQGS
+151 AVQNLNSNAQKSQGS

-178 AAAIRLSSF
+178 AAAIKLSSF

-294 YLIANFMS
+294 YLIGNFMS
-302 TVLGWVNETMLDVGQ
+302 IMLGWVNETMLDVGQ

-341 SGTNLQIDSK
+341 RNTNLQIDSK

-387 YTQSGN
+387 YTQSSN
-393 TGIASFIMPSY
+393 VGIASFIMPSY
-404 SSADGGE
+404 SSGEEGGE

-437 NESSPLHGGG
+437 NESSPLHDGG
-447 SFNLFKSRYFWMS
+447 SFTLFKSRYFWMS

-488 AFNLVRSDFSGSG
+488 AFNLIRSDFSGSG

-513 YVAFDVNSLHAYT
+513 YVAFDVNSLHSYSD
-526 ESASPNMNALTRFI
+526 SASTNMNALTRFI

-570 TAVGSSHGLGQALGA
+570 TAVGSSQGLGQALGA

-616 LVGDTEVL
+616 IVGDTEVL

-635 GGIPVLGKVVMGI
+635 GGIPVLGKVLVGI

-667 LGGIPITVFAQFM
+667 LGGIPITVFAQYM

-689 RAQMIESMLMSG
+689 RAQMIESTLMSG
-701 RSSAGGGLGG
+701 RSSAGGGFGG
-711 PRGGSGQYGRMSRQM
+711 SRGGSGQYGRMARQM

-738 GAIVGAGLAAAGSLA
+738 GAIVGAGMAAAGSLA

-765 KKADGLEGKPENP
+765 KKADGLEGKPDNP

-835 PAMGA
+835 PAMGS
-840 DLGEADVVTPEEA
+840 DIGSVEEA
-853 AIGGTAAAESVDEEV
+853 PVEESVAAAEDTLDAADSVVEEA
-868 PVENAVQDPAAGG
+868 PQDPAAGTV
-881 LDESGAPIQ
+881 EENGAPIQ
-890 EVGQESSMNQS
+890 EVGQESSMNQPAA
-901 VQETEPA
+901 QETEPA
-908 PASAA
+908 PAASAEGGA
-913 AESGTLAE
+913 PAE
-921 TAPAAETTAQVI
+921 TAPAAAPVI
-933 GMGGEGKTSGSA
+933 GTGGEGKTGGTV

-969 NVDNNVRQDA
+969 TVDTKVKQDA

-994 AEVGKELGTAPSST
+994 TDAGKELGTAPTAT
-1008 MPTGELSGTA
+1008 MPTGELSGTTTG
-1018 ALGST
+1018 LG
-1023 TAATAATGTVPG
+1023 ATGTAA
-1035 GTSGGI
+1035 GGI

-1060 LPAGT
+1060 LPTGT
-1065 GSSKTGR
+1065 SSSKTGR

-1092 TGGNTAQNTSAQ
+1092 AGGNTTQTNTAH
-1104 ANSMTQVNMGADQ
+1104 ADSMTQVNMGADQ
-1117 SRSVSQTGSS
+1117 SRSVSQAGSPT
-1127 IQAPGGQQSLD
+1127 QAPGGQQSLD
-1138 QEIDP
+1138 REIDP

>member
-1 MKITETIKGLPTKVK
+1 MKVTETIKGLPTKVK

-23 LLACAIATFAAPAF
+23 LLVCAIATFAVPAF

-130 VATYGDSNLA
+130 VITYGDANLA

-151 AIQNLNNNAQKSQGS
+151 AVQNLNSNAQKSQGS

-178 AAAIRLSSF
+178 AAAIKLSSF

-226 VLKNIITLF
+226 ILKNIITLF

-261 FALSLLLTLLGNRNI
+261 FALSLFLTLLGNRNI

-294 YLIANFMS
+294 YLIGNFMS
-302 TVLGWVNETMLDVGQ
+302 IMLGWVNETMLDVGQ

-378 AAIKAQMES
+378 AEIKAQMES
-387 YTQSGN
+387 YTQSSN
-393 TGIASFIMPSY
+393 VGIASFIMPSY
-404 SSADGGE
+404 SSGDEGGE
-411 AWSTDVYYAVLKNYA
+411 AWSTDVYYAILKNYA

-437 NESSPLHGGG
+437 NESSPLHGLDG
-447 SFNLFKSRYFWMS
+447 FNLFRSRYFWMS

-513 YVAFDVNSLHAYT
+513 YVAFDVNSLHSYSD
-526 ESASPNMNALTRFI
+526 SASTNMNALTRFI

-570 TAVGSSHGLGQALGA
+570 TAVGSSQGLGQALGA

-616 LVGDTEVL
+616 IVGDTEVL

-635 GGIPVLGKVVMGI
+635 GGIPVLGKVLVGI

-667 LGGIPITVFAQFM
+667 LGGIPITVFAQYM

-689 RAQMIESMLMSG
+689 RAQMIESTLMSG
-701 RSSAGGGLGG
+701 RSSAGGGFGG
-711 PRGGSGQYGRMSRQM
+711 SRGGSGQYGRMARQM

-738 GAIVGAGLAAAGSLA
+738 GAIVGAGMAAAGSLT

-765 KKADGLEGKPENP
+765 KKADGLEGKPDNP

-835 PAMGA
+835 PAMGS
-840 DLGEADVVTPEEA
+840 DIGSVEEA
-853 AIGGTAAAESVDEEV
+853 PVEESVAAAEDTLDAADSVVEEA
-868 PVENAVQDPAAGG
+868 PQDPAAGTV
-881 LDESGAPIQ
+881 EENGAPIQ
-890 EVGQESSMNQS
+890 EVGQESSMNQPAA
-901 VQETEPA
+901 QETEPA
-908 PASAA
+908 PAASAEGGA
-913 AESGTLAE
+913 PAE
-921 TAPAAETTAQVI
+921 TAPAAAPVI
-933 GMGGEGKTSGSA
+933 GTGGEGKTGGTV

-969 NVDNNVRQDA
+969 TVDTKVKQDA

-994 AEVGKELGTAPSST
+994 TDAGKELGTAPTAT
-1008 MPTGELSGTA
+1008 MPTGELSGTTTG
-1018 ALGST
+1018 LG
-1023 TAATAATGTVPG
+1023 ATGTVA
-1035 GTSGGI
+1035 GGI

-1060 LPAGT
+1060 LPTGT
-1065 GSSKTGR
+1065 SSSKTGR

-1092 TGGNTAQNTSAQ
+1092 AGGNTTQTNTAH
-1104 ANSMTQVNMGADQ
+1104 ADSMTQVNMGADQ
-1117 SRSVSQTGSS
+1117 SRSVSQAGSPT
-1127 IQAPGGQQSLD
+1127 QAPGGQQSLD

-1149 EAGSAGQSM
+1149 EAGGAGQSM

>member
-1 MKITETIKGLPTKVK
+1 MKVTETIKGLPTKVK

-23 LLACAIATFAAPAF
+23 LLVCAIATFAVPAF

-130 VATYGDSNLA
+130 VTTYGDGNLA

-151 AIQNLNNNAQKSQGS
+151 AVQNLNSNAQKSQGS

-178 AAAIRLSSF
+178 AAAIKLSSF

-261 FALSLLLTLLGNRNI
+261 FALSLLLTLLGNRSI

-302 TVLGWVNETMLDVGQ
+302 IMLNWVNETMLDVGQ

-387 YTQSGN
+387 YTQSSN
-393 TGIASFIMPSY
+393 VGIASFIMPSY
-404 SSADGGE
+404 SSGDEGGE
-411 AWSTDVYYAVLKNYA
+411 AWSTDVYYAILKNYA

-437 NESSPLHGGG
+437 NESSPLHGLDG
-447 SFNLFKSRYFWMS
+447 FNLFRSRYFWMS

-488 AFNLVRSDFSGSG
+488 AFNLIRSDFSGSG

-513 YVAFDVNSLHAYT
+513 YVAFDVNSLHSYSD
-526 ESASPNMNALTRFI
+526 SASTNMNALTRFI

-635 GGIPVLGKVVMGI
+635 GGIPVLGKPLMGI
-648 CRSIAEAIMTLV
+648 CRSIAETIMTLV

-667 LGGIPITVFAQFM
+667 LGGIPITVFAQYM

-689 RAQMIESMLMSG
+689 RAQMIESTLMSG
-701 RSSAGGGLGG
+701 RSSAGGGFGG
-711 PRGGSGQYGRMSRQM
+711 PRGGSGQYGRMARQM

-738 GAIVGAGLAAAGSLA
+738 GAIVGAGMAAAGSLA

-765 KKADGLEGKPENP
+765 KKADGLEGKPDNP

-835 PAMGA
+835 PAMGS
-840 DLGEADVVTPEEA
+840 DIGSVEEA
-853 AIGGTAAAESVDEEV
+853 PVEESVAAAEDTLDAADSVVEEA
-868 PVENAVQDPAAGG
+868 PQDPAAGTV
-881 LDESGAPIQ
+881 EENGAPIQ
-890 EVGQESSMNQS
+890 EVGQESSMNQPAA
-901 VQETEPA
+901 QETEPA
-908 PASAA
+908 PAAP
-913 AESGTLAE
+913 AEGGAPAE
-921 TAPAAETTAQVI
+921 TAPAAAPVI
-933 GMGGEGKTSGSA
+933 GTGGEGKTGGTV

-994 AEVGKELGTAPSST
+994 TDAGKELGTAPAAT
-1008 MPTGELSGTA
+1008 TPTGELSGTTTG
-1018 ALGST
+1018 LGT
-1023 TAATAATGTVPG
+1023 TGTAA
-1035 GTSGGI
+1035 GGI

-1060 LPAGT
+1060 LPTGT
-1065 GSSKTGR
+1065 SSSKTGR

-1092 TGGNTAQNTSAQ
+1092 AGGNTTQTNTAH
-1104 ANSMTQVNMGADQ
+1104 ADSMTQVNMGADQ
-1117 SRSVSQTGSS
+1117 SRSVSQAGSPA
-1127 IQAPGGQQSLD
+1127 QAPGGQQSLD

>member
-1 MKITETIKGLPTKVK
+1 MKVTETIKGLPTKVK

-23 LLACAIATFAAPAF
+23 LLVCAIATFAVPAF

-130 VATYGDSNLA
+130 VTTYGDSNLA

-151 AIQNLNNNAQKSQGS
+151 AVQNLNSNAQKSQGS

-178 AAAIRLSSF
+178 AAAIKLSSF

-261 FALSLLLTLLGNRNI
+261 FALSLLLTLLGNRSI

-294 YLIANFMS
+294 YLIGNFMS
-302 TVLGWVNETMLDVGQ
+302 IMLGWVNETMLDVGQ

-378 AAIKAQMES
+378 AEIKAQMES
-387 YTQSGN
+387 YTQSSN
-393 TGIASFIMPSY
+393 VGIASFIMPSY
-404 SSADGGE
+404 SSGDEGGE
-411 AWSTDVYYAVLKNYA
+411 AWSTDVYYAILKNYA

-437 NESSPLHGGG
+437 NESSPLHGLDG
-447 SFNLFKSRYFWMS
+447 FNLFRSRYFWMS

-488 AFNLVRSDFSGSG
+488 AFNLIRSDFSGSG

-513 YVAFDVNSLHAYT
+513 YVAFDVNSLHSYSD
-526 ESASPNMNALTRFI
+526 SASTNMNALTRFI

-635 GGIPVLGKVVMGI
+635 DDIPVLGTVVMGI
-648 CRSIAEAIMTLV
+648 CRSIAETIMTLV

-667 LGGIPITVFAQFM
+667 LGGIPITVFAQYM

-689 RAQMIESMLMSG
+689 RAQMIESTLMSG
-701 RSSAGGGLGG
+701 RSSAGGGFGG
-711 PRGGSGQYGRMSRQM
+711 PRGGSGQYGRMARQM

-738 GAIVGAGLAAAGSLA
+738 GAIVGAGMAAAGSLA

-765 KKADGLEGKPENP
+765 KKADALEGKPDNP

-835 PAMGA
+835 PAMGS
-840 DLGEADVVTPEEA
+840 DIGSVEEA
-853 AIGGTAAAESVDEEV
+853 PVEESVAAAEDTLDAADSVVEEA
-868 PVENAVQDPAAGG
+868 PQDPAAGTV
-881 LDESGAPIQ
+881 EENGAPIQ
-890 EVGQESSMNQS
+890 EVGQESSMNQPAA
-901 VQETEPA
+901 QETEPA
-908 PASAA
+908 PAVSAEGGA
-913 AESGTLAE
+913 PAE
-921 TAPAAETTAQVI
+921 TAPAAAPVI
-933 GMGGEGKTSGSA
+933 GTGGEGKTGGTV

-969 NVDNNVRQDA
+969 TVDTKVKQDA

-994 AEVGKELGTAPSST
+994 TDAGKELGTAPTAT
-1008 MPTGELSGTA
+1008 MPTGELSGTTTG
-1018 ALGST
+1018 LG
-1023 TAATAATGTVPG
+1023 ATGTAT
-1035 GTSGGI
+1035 GTAAGGI

-1060 LPAGT
+1060 LPTGT
-1065 GSSKTGR
+1065 SSSKTGR

-1092 TGGNTAQNTSAQ
+1092 AGGNTTQTNTAH
-1104 ANSMTQVNMGADQ
+1104 ADSMTQVNMGADQ
-1117 SRSVSQTGSS
+1117 SRSVSQTGSPT
-1127 IQAPGGQQSLD
+1127 QAPGGQQSLD

>member
-1 MKITETIKGLPTKVK
+1 MKVTETIKGLPTKVK

-23 LLACAIATFAAPAF
+23 LLVCAIATFAVPAF

-130 VATYGDSNLA
+130 VTTYGDSNLA

-151 AIQNLNNNAQKSQGS
+151 AVQNLNSNAQKSQGS

-178 AAAIRLSSF
+178 AAAIKLSSF

-261 FALSLLLTLLGNRNI
+261 FALSLLLTLLGNRSI

-365 EYTYG
+365 EYTYR

-387 YTQSGN
+387 YTQSSN
-393 TGIASFIMPSY
+393 VGIASFIMPSY
-404 SSADGGE
+404 SSGDEGGE
-411 AWSTDVYYAVLKNYA
+411 AWSTDVYYAILKNYA

-437 NESSPLHGGG
+437 NESSPLHGLDG
-447 SFNLFKSRYFWMS
+447 FNLFRSRYFWMS

-488 AFNLVRSDFSGSG
+488 AFNLIRSDFSGSG

-513 YVAFDVNSLHAYT
+513 YVAFDVNSLHSYSD
-526 ESASPNMNALTRFI
+526 SASTNMNALTRFI

-635 GGIPVLGKVVMGI
+635 GGIPVLGKVLVGI

-660 LALTFPK
+660 LVLTFPK
-667 LGGIPITVFAQFM
+667 LGGIPITVFAQYM

-689 RAQMIESMLMSG
+689 RAQMIESTLMSG
-701 RSSAGGGLGG
+701 RSSAGGGFGG
-711 PRGGSGQYGRMSRQM
+711 PRGGSGQYGRMARQM

-738 GAIVGAGLAAAGSLA
+738 GAIVGAGMAAAGSLA

-765 KKADGLEGKPENP
+765 KKADGLEGKPDNP

-835 PAMGA
+835 PAMGS
-840 DLGEADVVTPEEA
+840 DIGSVEEA
-853 AIGGTAAAESVDEEV
+853 PVEESVAAAEDTLDAADSVVEEA
-868 PVENAVQDPAAGG
+868 PQDPAAGTV
-881 LDESGAPIQ
+881 EENGAPIQ
-890 EVGQESSMNQS
+890 EVGQESSMNQPAA
-901 VQETEPA
+901 QETEPA
-908 PASAA
+908 PAVSAEGGA
-913 AESGTLAE
+913 PAE
-921 TAPAAETTAQVI
+921 TAPAAAPVI
-933 GMGGEGKTSGSA
+933 GTGGEGKTGGTV

-969 NVDNNVRQDA
+969 TVDTKVKQDA

-994 AEVGKELGTAPSST
+994 TDAGKELGTAPAAT
-1008 MPTGELSGTA
+1008 TPTGELSGTTTG
-1018 ALGST
+1018 LG
-1023 TAATAATGTVPG
+1023 ATGTAA
-1035 GTSGGI
+1035 GGI

-1060 LPAGT
+1060 LPTGT
-1065 GSSKTGR
+1065 SSSKTGR

-1092 TGGNTAQNTSAQ
+1092 AGGNTTQTNTAH
-1104 ANSMTQVNMGADQ
+1104 ADSMTQVNMGADQ
-1117 SRSVSQTGSS
+1117 SRSVSQAGSPA
-1127 IQAPGGQQSLD
+1127 QAPGGQQSLD

>member
-1 MKITETIKGLPTKVK
+1 MKVTETIKGLPTKVK

-23 LLACAIATFAAPAF
+23 LLVCAIATFAVPAF

-130 VATYGDSNLA
+130 VTTYGDANLA

-151 AIQNLNNNAQKSQGS
+151 AVQNLNSNAQKSQGS

-178 AAAIRLSSF
+178 AAAIKLSSF

-261 FALSLLLTLLGNRNI
+261 FALSLFLTLLGNRNI

-294 YLIANFMS
+294 YLIGNFMS
-302 TVLGWVNETMLDVGQ
+302 IMLGWVNETMLDVGQ

-365 EYTYG
+365 EYTYR

-387 YTQSGN
+387 YTQSSN
-393 TGIASFIMPSY
+393 VGIASFIMPSY
-404 SSADGGE
+404 SSGEEGGE
-411 AWSTDVYYAVLKNYA
+411 AWSTDVYYAILKNYA

-437 NESSPLHGGG
+437 NESSPLHGLDG
-447 SFNLFKSRYFWMS
+447 FNLFRSRYFWMS

-513 YVAFDVNSLHAYT
+513 YVAFDVNSLHSYSD
-526 ESASPNMNALTRFI
+526 SASTNMNALTRFI

-570 TAVGSSHGLGQALGA
+570 TAVGSSQGLGQALGA

-635 GGIPVLGKVVMGI
+635 GGIPVLGKPLMGI

-667 LGGIPITVFAQFM
+667 LGGIPITVFAQYM

-689 RAQMIESMLMSG
+689 RAQMIESTLMSG
-701 RSSAGGGLGG
+701 RSSAGGGFGG
-711 PRGGSGQYGRMSRQM
+711 SRGGSGQYGRMARQM

-738 GAIVGAGLAAAGSLA
+738 GAIVGAGMAAAGSLA

-765 KKADGLEGKPENP
+765 KKADGLEGKPDNP

-835 PAMGA
+835 PAMGS
-840 DLGEADVVTPEEA
+840 DIGSVEEA
-853 AIGGTAAAESVDEEV
+853 PVEESVAAAEDTLDAADSVVEEA
-868 PVENAVQDPAAGG
+868 PQDPAAGTV
-881 LDESGAPIQ
+881 EENGAPIQ
-890 EVGQESSMNQS
+890 EVGQESSMNQPAA
-901 VQETEPA
+901 QETEPA
-908 PASAA
+908 PAASAEGGA
-913 AESGTLAE
+913 PAE
-921 TAPAAETTAQVI
+921 TAPAAAPVI
-933 GMGGEGKTSGSA
+933 GTGGEGKTGGTV

-969 NVDNNVRQDA
+969 TVDTKVKQDA

-994 AEVGKELGTAPSST
+994 TDAGKELGTAPTAT
-1008 MPTGELSGTA
+1008 MPTGELSGTTTG
-1018 ALGST
+1018 LG
-1023 TAATAATGTVPG
+1023 ATGTAA
-1035 GTSGGI
+1035 GGI

-1060 LPAGT
+1060 LPTGT
-1065 GSSKTGR
+1065 SSSKTGR

-1092 TGGNTAQNTSAQ
+1092 AGGNTTQTNTAH
-1104 ANSMTQVNMGADQ
+1104 ADSMTQVNMGADQ
-1117 SRSVSQTGSS
+1117 SRSVSQAGSPT
-1127 IQAPGGQQSLD
+1127 QAPGGQQSLD

-1149 EAGSAGQSM
+1149 EAGGAGQSM

>member
-1 MKITETIKGLPTKVK
+1 MKVSETIKGLPTKVK

-23 LLACAIATFAAPAF
+23 LLVCAIATFAVPAF

-130 VATYGDSNLA
+130 VTTYGDGNLA

-151 AIQNLNNNAQKSQGS
+151 AVQNLNSNAQKSQGS

-178 AAAIRLSSF
+178 AAAIKLSSF

-261 FALSLLLTLLGNRNI
+261 FALSLLLTLLGNRSI

-302 TVLGWVNETMLDVGQ
+302 IVLGWVNETMLDVGQ

-341 SGTNLQIDSK
+341 RDTNLQIDSK

-387 YTQSGN
+387 YTQSSN
-393 TGIASFIMPSY
+393 VGIASFIMPSY
-404 SSADGGE
+404 SSGEEGGE

-437 NESSPLHGGG
+437 NESSPLHDGG
-447 SFNLFKSRYFWMS
+447 SFTLFKSRYFWMS

-488 AFNLVRSDFSGSG
+488 AFNLIRSDFSGSG

-513 YVAFDVNSLHAYT
+513 YVAFDVNSLHSYSD
-526 ESASPNMNALTRFI
+526 SASTNMNALTRFI

-570 TAVGSSHGLGQALGA
+570 TAVGSSQGLGQALGA

-616 LVGDTEVL
+616 IVGDTEVL

-635 GGIPVLGKVVMGI
+635 GGIPVLGKVLVGI

-667 LGGIPITVFAQFM
+667 LGGIPITVFAQYM

-689 RAQMIESMLMSG
+689 RAQMIESTLMSG
-701 RSSAGGGLGG
+701 RSSAGGGFGG
-711 PRGGSGQYGRMSRQM
+711 PRGGSGQYGRMARQM

-738 GAIVGAGLAAAGSLA
+738 GAIVGAGMAAAGSLA

-765 KKADGLEGKPENP
+765 KKADGLEGKPDNP

-835 PAMGA
+835 PAMGS
-840 DLGEADVVTPEEA
+840 DIGSVEEA
-853 AIGGTAAAESVDEEV
+853 PVEESVAAAEDTLDAADSVVEEA
-868 PVENAVQDPAAGG
+868 PQDPAAGTV
-881 LDESGAPIQ
+881 EENGAPIQ
-890 EVGQESSMNQS
+890 EVGQESSMNQPAA
-901 VQETEPA
+901 QETEPA
-908 PASAA
+908 PAVSAEGGA
-913 AESGTLAE
+913 PAE
-921 TAPAAETTAQVI
+921 TAPAAAPVI
-933 GMGGEGKTSGSA
+933 GTGGEGKTGGTVT
-945 PSTGNGSGQTVN
+945 STGNGSGQTVN

-969 NVDNNVRQDA
+969 TVDTKVKQDA
-979 KMDAKSVDASNTVNT
+979 RMDAKSVDASNTVNT
-994 AEVGKELGTAPSST
+994 TDAGKELGTAPAAT
-1008 MPTGELSGTA
+1008 TPTGELSGTTTG
-1018 ALGST
+1018 LG
-1023 TAATAATGTVPG
+1023 ATGTAA
-1035 GTSGGI
+1035 GGI

-1060 LPAGT
+1060 LPTGT
-1065 GSSKTGR
+1065 SSSKTGR

-1092 TGGNTAQNTSAQ
+1092 AGGNTTQTNTAH
-1104 ANSMTQVNMGADQ
+1104 ADSMTQVNMGADQ
-1117 SRSVSQTGSS
+1117 SRSVSQAGSPT
-1127 IQAPGGQQSLD
+1127 QAPGGQQSLD

>member
-1 MKITETIKGLPTKVK
+1 MKVTETIKGLPTKVK

-23 LLACAIATFAAPAF
+23 LLVCAIATFAVPAF

-115 IWSNYQSPLTLSGSE
+115 IWSNYQSPLTLSYSE
-130 VATYGDSNLA
+130 VTTYGDSNLE

-151 AIQNLNNNAQKSQGS
+151 AVQNLNSNAQKSQGS

-178 AAAIRLSSF
+178 AAAIKLSSF

-261 FALSLLLTLLGNRNI
+261 FALSLLLTLLGNRSI

-302 TVLGWVNETMLDVGQ
+302 IVLGWVNETMLDVGQ

-341 SGTNLQIDSK
+341 SGTKLQIDSK

-370 RIHGGGDD
+370 RIHDGGDD

-387 YTQSGN
+387 YTQSSN
-393 TGIASFIMPSY
+393 VGIASFIMPSY
-404 SSADGGE
+404 SSGEEGGE

-437 NESSPLHGGG
+437 NESSPLHGLNG
-447 SFNLFKSRYFWMS
+447 FTLFKSRYFWMS
-460 DMRMDQNGDGW
+460 DMQMDQNGDGW

-479 NYYGLNPIS
+479 NFYGLNPIS
-488 AFNLVRSDFSGSG
+488 AFNLIRSDFSGSG

-513 YVAFDVNSLHAYT
+513 YVAFDVNSLHSYSD
-526 ESASPNMNALTRFI
+526 SASTNMNALTRFI

-616 LVGDTEVL
+616 IVGDTEVL

-635 GGIPVLGKVVMGI
+635 GGIPVLGKVLVGI

-667 LGGIPITVFAQFM
+667 LGGIPITVFAQYM

-689 RAQMIESMLMSG
+689 RAQMIESTLMSG
-701 RSSAGGGLGG
+701 RSSAGGGFGG
-711 PRGGSGQYGRMSRQM
+711 PRGGSGQYGRMARQM

-738 GAIVGAGLAAAGSLA
+738 GAIVGAGMAAAGSLA

-765 KKADGLEGKPENP
+765 KKADGLEGKPDNP

-835 PAMGA
+835 PAMGS
-840 DLGEADVVTPEEA
+840 DIGSVEEA
-853 AIGGTAAAESVDEEV
+853 PVEESVAAAEDTLDAADSVVEEA
-868 PVENAVQDPAAGG
+868 PQDPAAGTV
-881 LDESGAPIQ
+881 EENGAPIQ
-890 EVGQESSMNQS
+890 EVGQESSMNQPAA
-901 VQETEPA
+901 QETEPA
-908 PASAA
+908 PAASAEGGAPAETVPAA
-913 AESGTLAE
+913 A
-921 TAPAAETTAQVI
+921 PVI
-933 GMGGEGKTSGSA
+933 GTGGEGKTGGTV

-969 NVDNNVRQDA
+969 TVDTKVKQDA
-979 KMDAKSVDASNTVNT
+979 RMDAKSVDASNTVNT
-994 AEVGKELGTAPSST
+994 TDAGKELGTAPTAT
-1008 MPTGELSGTA
+1008 MPTGELSGTTTG
-1018 ALGST
+1018 LG
-1023 TAATAATGTVPG
+1023 ATGTAA
-1035 GTSGGI
+1035 GGI

-1060 LPAGT
+1060 LPTGT
-1065 GSSKTGR
+1065 SSSKTGR

-1092 TGGNTAQNTSAQ
+1092 AGGNTTQTNTAH
-1104 ANSMTQVNMGADQ
+1104 ADSMTQVNMGADQ
-1117 SRSVSQTGSS
+1117 SRSVSQAGSPT
-1127 IQAPGGQQSLD
+1127 QAPGGQQSLD

-1149 EAGSAGQSM
+1149 EAGGAGQSM

>member
-1 MKITETIKGLPTKVK
+1 MKVSETIKGLPTKVK

-23 LLACAIATFAAPAF
+23 LLVCAIATFAVPAF

-130 VATYGDSNLA
+130 VTTYGDGNLA

-151 AIQNLNNNAQKSQGS
+151 AVQNLNSNAQKSQGS

-178 AAAIRLSSF
+178 AAAIKLSSF

-261 FALSLLLTLLGNRNI
+261 FALSLLLTLLGNRSI

-302 TVLGWVNETMLDVGQ
+302 IVLGWVNETMLDVGQ

-341 SGTNLQIDSK
+341 RDTNLQIDSK

-365 EYTYG
+365 EYTYR

-387 YTQSGN
+387 YTQSSN
-393 TGIASFIMPSY
+393 VGIASFIMPSY
-404 SSADGGE
+404 SSGEEGGE

-437 NESSPLHGGG
+437 NESSPLHDGG
-447 SFNLFKSRYFWMS
+447 SFTLFKSRYFWMS

-513 YVAFDVNSLHAYT
+513 YVAFDVNSLHSYSD
-526 ESASPNMNALTRFI
+526 SASTNMNALTRFI

-616 LVGDTEVL
+616 IVGDTEVL

-635 GGIPVLGKVVMGI
+635 GGIPVLGKVLVGI

-667 LGGIPITVFAQFM
+667 LGGIPITVFAQYM

-689 RAQMIESMLMSG
+689 RAQMIESTLMSG
-701 RSSAGGGLGG
+701 RSSAGGGFGG
-711 PRGGSGQYGRMSRQM
+711 SRGGSGQYGRMARQM

-738 GAIVGAGLAAAGSLA
+738 GAIVGAGMAAAGSLA

-765 KKADGLEGKPENP
+765 KKADGLEGKPDNP

-835 PAMGA
+835 PAMGS
-840 DLGEADVVTPEEA
+840 DIGSVEEA
-853 AIGGTAAAESVDEEV
+853 PVEESVAAAEDTLDAADSVVEEA
-868 PVENAVQDPAAGG
+868 PQDPAAGTV
-881 LDESGAPIQ
+881 EENGAPIQ
-890 EVGQESSMNQS
+890 EVGQESSMNQPAA
-901 VQETEPA
+901 QETEPA
-908 PASAA
+908 PAASAEGGA
-913 AESGTLAE
+913 PAE
-921 TAPAAETTAQVI
+921 TAPAAAPVI
-933 GMGGEGKTSGSA
+933 GTGGEGKTGGTV

-969 NVDNNVRQDA
+969 TVDTKVKQDA

-994 AEVGKELGTAPSST
+994 TDAGKELGTAPAAT
-1008 MPTGELSGTA
+1008 TPTGELSGTTTG
-1018 ALGST
+1018 LG
-1023 TAATAATGTVPG
+1023 ATGTAA
-1035 GTSGGI
+1035 GGI

-1060 LPAGT
+1060 LPTGT
-1065 GSSKTGR
+1065 SSSKTGR

-1092 TGGNTAQNTSAQ
+1092 AGGNTTQTNTAH
-1104 ANSMTQVNMGADQ
+1104 ADSMTQVNMGADQ
-1117 SRSVSQTGSS
+1117 SRSVSQAGSPT
-1127 IQAPGGQQSLD
+1127 QAPGGQQSLD

>member
-1 MKITETIKGLPTKVK
+1 MKVTETIKGLPTKVK

-23 LLACAIATFAAPAF
+23 LLVCAIATFAVPAF
-37 GGGYSVLKEEHITS
+37 GGGYSVLKEEPITS

-130 VATYGDSNLA
+130 VTTYGDSNLA

-151 AIQNLNNNAQKSQGS
+151 AVQNLNSNAQKSQGS

-178 AAAIRLSSF
+178 AAAIKLSSF

-207 SYLATY
+207 SCLATY
-213 SSNKLVQIVLNND
+213 SSNKLVQIVLSND

-261 FALSLLLTLLGNRNI
+261 FALSLLLTLLGNRSI

-294 YLIANFMS
+294 YLIGNFMS
-302 TVLGWVNETMLDVGQ
+302 IMLGWVNETMLDVGQ

-341 SGTNLQIDSK
+341 RNTNLQIDSK

-365 EYTYG
+365 EYSYG

-387 YTQSGN
+387 YTQSSN
-393 TGIASFIMPSY
+393 VGIASFIMPSY
-404 SSADGGE
+404 SSGEEGGE

-437 NESSPLHGGG
+437 NESSPLHDGG
-447 SFNLFKSRYFWMS
+447 SFTLFKSRYFWMS

-488 AFNLVRSDFSGSG
+488 AFNLIRSDFSGSG

-513 YVAFDVNSLHAYT
+513 YVAFDVNSLHSYSD
-526 ESASPNMNALTRFI
+526 SASTNMNALTRFI

-635 GGIPVLGKVVMGI
+635 GGIPVVGKLLMGI
-648 CRSIAEAIMTLV
+648 CRSIAETIMTLV

-701 RSSAGGGLGG
+701 RSSAGGGFGG
-711 PRGGSGQYGRMSRQM
+711 PRGGSGQYGRMARQM

-738 GAIVGAGLAAAGSLA
+738 GAIVGAGMAAAGSLA

-765 KKADGLEGKPENP
+765 KKADALEGKPDNP

-835 PAMGA
+835 PAMGS
-840 DLGEADVVTPEEA
+840 DIGSVEEA
-853 AIGGTAAAESVDEEV
+853 PVEESVAAAEDTLDAADSVVEEA
-868 PVENAVQDPAAGG
+868 PQDPAAGTV
-881 LDESGAPIQ
+881 EENGAPIQ
-890 EVGQESSMNQS
+890 EVGQESSMNQPAA
-901 VQETEPA
+901 QETEPA
-908 PASAA
+908 PAASAEGA
-913 AESGTLAE
+913 APAE
-921 TAPAAETTAQVI
+921 AAPAAAPVI
-933 GMGGEGKTSGSA
+933 GTGGEGKTGGTV

-969 NVDNNVRQDA
+969 TVDTKVKQDA

-994 AEVGKELGTAPSST
+994 TDAGKELGTAPVAT
-1008 MPTGELSGTA
+1008 MPTGELSGTTTG
-1018 ALGST
+1018 LG
-1023 TAATAATGTVPG
+1023 ATGAAA
-1035 GTSGGI
+1035 GGI

-1092 TGGNTAQNTSAQ
+1092 AGGTATQTNTAR

-1117 SRSVSQTGSS
+1117 SRSVSQTGSPT
-1127 IQAPGGQQSLD
+1127 QAPGGQQSLD

-1149 EAGSAGQSM
+1149 EAGGAGQSM

>member
-1 MKITETIKGLPTKVK
+1 MKVTETIKGLPSKVK
-16 RQLKNAM
+16 KQLKNS
-23 LLACAIATFAAPAF
+23 LLLLCAIATFAVPAF
-37 GGGYSVLKEEHITS
+37 GGGYSVLKEEPITS

-80 NDLKDIFVSNTSA
+80 NDLKDIFVSNTSS
-93 IIGNKWPNMGLIIGA
+93 IIGSKWPNMGLIIGA

-115 IWSNYQSPLTLSGSE
+115 IWSNYQSPITLSGSE
-130 VATYGDSNLA
+130 IITYGDENLA

-151 AIQNLNNNAQKSQGS
+151 AVQNLNNNAQKSQGS
-166 AVAVEEGLDAMS
+166 AVAIEEGLDAMS
-178 AAAIRLSSF
+178 AAAIKLSSF

-207 SYLATY
+207 RNLATY
-213 SSNKLVQIVLNND
+213 SSNKLVQIVLRNE
-226 VLKNIITLF
+226 VLKNVITLF
-235 GDPVVTIGATNWS
+235 GDPVVTIGGTSWS
-248 FFVVINAVLAIVG
+248 FFVVINAVLAIFG
-261 FALSLLLTLLGNRNI
+261 FGLSLLLTLLGNRNI

-294 YLIANFMS
+294 YIIANFMS
-302 TVLGWVNETMLDVGQ
+302 TVLGWVNETILDVGQ
-317 SDESRYVEENL
+317 SDESRYIEENL

-341 SGTNLQIDSK
+341 SGKQLQIDST

-370 RIHGGGDD
+370 RIHGGGGAD
-378 AAIKAQMES
+378 AIKAQMES
-387 YTQSGN
+387 YTQSSN
-393 TGIASFIMPSY
+393 VGIASFIMPSY

-437 NESSPLHGGG
+437 NESSPLHGLGT
-447 SFNLFKSRYFWMS
+447 FNIFRSRYFWMS
-460 DMRMDQNGDGW
+460 DMQMTQNGDGW

-501 ITATATVYPSIA
+501 ITATATVYPPIA
-513 YVAFDVNSLHAYT
+513 YVAFDVNNLNSYT
-526 ESASPNMNALTRFI
+526 GQASTNMNALTRFI

-570 TAVGSSHGLGQALGA
+570 TAVGSSNGLGQALGA

-591 GIIGISLIMSMT
+591 GILGISLIMSLT

-616 LVGDTEVL
+616 IVGDTEVL
-624 NSFLQPVQEAV
+624 NSFLQPVQDAV
-635 GGIPVLGKVVMGI
+635 GDIPVLGGVLVGI
-648 CRSIAEAIMTLV
+648 CRSLAEAIMTLV

-667 LGGIPITVFAQFM
+667 LGGIPITVFAQYM

-711 PRGGSGQYGRMSRQM
+711 PRGGSGQYGRMARQM

-731 SSASRQT
+731 SSASRQA
-738 GAIVGAGLAAAGSLA
+738 GAIVGAGAAAVGSLA

-778 GIKNWDDMSPE
+778 GVKNWDDMSPE

-797 ASSTDGWADMDE
+797 ASATEGWSDMDE

-823 DNRADSGTPEHD
+823 DNKADGGSAEHD

-840 DLGEADVVTPEEA
+840 DLGERDVVTPEEA
-853 AIGGTAAAESVDEEV
+853 AIGGAVAAEDAVDEA
-868 PVENAVQDPAAGG
+868 PVDNTVQDPAVSG
-881 LDESGAPIQ
+881 LDDNSVPIQ
-890 EVGQESSMNQS
+890 EVGTEASMNQQA
-901 VQETEPA
+901 VQETEA
-908 PASAA
+908 PVTAA
-913 AESGTLAE
+913 GTAEGSTSSIE
-921 TAPAAETTAQVI
+921 NAPPTGAVLGA
-933 GMGGEGKTSGSA
+933 GGEGKTSGNVPPA
-945 PSTGNGSGQTVN
+945 GSGNQQTVN
-957 VKEGDHVEGSKQ
+957 VKEGDHVEGSRQ
-969 NVDNNVRQDA
+969 TVDNDVRQDA
-979 KMDAKSVDASNTVNT
+979 KLDAKNVDASNTINT
-994 AEVGKELGTAPSST
+994 ETGKDLGISPAANVS
-1008 MPTGELSGTA
+1008 PTGEVA
-1018 ALGST
+1018 
-1023 TAATAATGTVPG
+1023 AATGLG
-1035 GTSGGI
+1035 SAGTSTGGV
-1041 TATAQQAQAAG
+1041 TATAQAAQNAG
-1052 KETVHSGS
+1052 KDTVHSGS
-1060 LPAGT
+1060 LPTGT
-1065 GSSKTGR
+1065 RSSKSGT

-1092 TGGNTAQNTSAQ
+1092 TGGNSVQNTSAQ
-1104 ANSMTQVNMGADQ
+1104 VNGMTQVNMGADQ
-1117 SRSVSQTGSS
+1117 SRSVSQSGTGTPT
-1127 IQAPGGQQSLD
+1127 QAPGGQQSLD
-1138 QEIDP
+1138 REVDP

-1158 NNGTAKSQYGKEM
+1158 NNGTARSKYGKEM
-1171 TAKEQRQARL
+1171 TAKEQKQARL

-1191 MGGNRTLGQGIVDAL
+1191 MGGNRTLGQGIADAI

-1242 SRQDR
+1242 NNRNR

>member
-1 MKITETIKGLPTKVK
+1 MKVTETIKGLPTKVK

-23 LLACAIATFAAPAF
+23 LLVCAIATFAVPAF

-130 VATYGDSNLA
+130 VTTYGDGNLA

-151 AIQNLNNNAQKSQGS
+151 AVQNLNSNAQKSQGS

-178 AAAIRLSSF
+178 AAAIKFSSF

-261 FALSLLLTLLGNRNI
+261 FALSLLLTLLGNRSI

-302 TVLGWVNETMLDVGQ
+302 IVLGWVNETMLDVGQ

-387 YTQSGN
+387 YTQSSN
-393 TGIASFIMPSY
+393 VGIASFIMPSY

-437 NESSPLHGGG
+437 NESSPLHGLGT
-447 SFNLFKSRYFWMS
+447 FNIFRSRYFWMS

-488 AFNLVRSDFSGSG
+488 AFNLIRSDFSGSG

-513 YVAFDVNSLHAYT
+513 YVAFDVNSLHSYSD
-526 ESASPNMNALTRFI
+526 SASTNMNALTRFI

-616 LVGDTEVL
+616 IVGDTEVL

-635 GGIPVLGKVVMGI
+635 GGIPVLGKFLVGI
-648 CRSIAEAIMTLV
+648 CRSIAETIMTLV

-667 LGGIPITVFAQFM
+667 LGGIPITVFAQYM

-689 RAQMIESMLMSG
+689 RAQMIESTLMSG
-701 RSSAGGGLGG
+701 RSSAGGGFGG
-711 PRGGSGQYGRMSRQM
+711 PRGGSGQYGRMARQM

-738 GAIVGAGLAAAGSLA
+738 GAIVGAGMAAVGSLA

-765 KKADGLEGKPENP
+765 KKADGLEGKPDNP

-835 PAMGA
+835 PAMGS
-840 DLGEADVVTPEEA
+840 DIGSVEEA
-853 AIGGTAAAESVDEEV
+853 PVEESVAAAEDTLDAADSVVEEA
-868 PVENAVQDPAAGG
+868 PQDPAAGTV
-881 LDESGAPIQ
+881 EENGAPIQ
-890 EVGQESSMNQS
+890 EVGQESSMNQPAA
-901 VQETEPA
+901 QETEPA
-908 PASAA
+908 PAAP
-913 AESGTLAE
+913 AEGGAPAE
-921 TAPAAETTAQVI
+921 TAPAAAPVI
-933 GMGGEGKTSGSA
+933 GTGGEGKTGGTV

-994 AEVGKELGTAPSST
+994 TDAGKELGTAPAAT
-1008 MPTGELSGTA
+1008 TPTGELSGTTTG
-1018 ALGST
+1018 LG
-1023 TAATAATGTVPG
+1023 ATGTAA
-1035 GTSGGI
+1035 GGI

-1060 LPAGT
+1060 LPTGT
-1065 GSSKTGR
+1065 SSSKTGR

-1092 TGGNTAQNTSAQ
+1092 AGGNTTQTNTAH
-1104 ANSMTQVNMGADQ
+1104 ADSMTQVNMGADQ
-1117 SRSVSQTGSS
+1117 SRSVSQAGSPT
-1127 IQAPGGQQSLD
+1127 QAPGGQQSLD

>member
-1 MKITETIKGLPTKVK
+1 MKVTETIKGLPTKVK

-23 LLACAIATFAAPAF
+23 LLVCAIATFAVPAF

-130 VATYGDSNLA
+130 VTTYGDGNLA

-151 AIQNLNNNAQKSQGS
+151 AVQNLNSNAQKSQGS

-178 AAAIRLSSF
+178 AAAIKLSSF

-294 YLIANFMS
+294 YLIGNFMS
-302 TVLGWVNETMLDVGQ
+302 IMLGWVNETMLDVGQ

-341 SGTNLQIDSK
+341 RNTNLQIDSK

-370 RIHGGGDD
+370 RIHGEGDD

-387 YTQSGN
+387 YTQSSN
-393 TGIASFIMPSY
+393 VGIASFIMPSY
-404 SSADGGE
+404 SSGEEGGE

-437 NESSPLHGGG
+437 NESSPLHDGG
-447 SFNLFKSRYFWMS
+447 SFTLFKSRYFWMS

-488 AFNLVRSDFSGSG
+488 AFNLIRSDFSGSG

-513 YVAFDVNSLHAYT
+513 YVAFDVNSLHSYSD
-526 ESASPNMNALTRFI
+526 SASTNMNALTRFI

-570 TAVGSSHGLGQALGA
+570 TAVGSSQGLGQALGA

-616 LVGDTEVL
+616 IVGDTEVL

-635 GGIPVLGKVVMGI
+635 GGIPVLGKVLVGI

-667 LGGIPITVFAQFM
+667 LGGIPITVFAQYM

-689 RAQMIESMLMSG
+689 RAQMIESTLMSG
-701 RSSAGGGLGG
+701 RSSAGGGFGG
-711 PRGGSGQYGRMSRQM
+711 SRGGSGQYGRMARQM

-738 GAIVGAGLAAAGSLA
+738 GAIVGAGMAAAGSLA

-765 KKADGLEGKPENP
+765 KKADALEGKPDNP

-835 PAMGA
+835 PAMGS
-840 DLGEADVVTPEEA
+840 DIGSVEEA
-853 AIGGTAAAESVDEEV
+853 PVEESVAAAEDTLDAADSVVEEA
-868 PVENAVQDPAAGG
+868 PQDPAAGTV
-881 LDESGAPIQ
+881 EENGAPIQ
-890 EVGQESSMNQS
+890 EVGQESSMNQPAA
-901 VQETEPA
+901 QETEPA
-908 PASAA
+908 PAASAEGGA
-913 AESGTLAE
+913 PAE
-921 TAPAAETTAQVI
+921 TAPAAAPVI
-933 GMGGEGKTSGSA
+933 GTGGEGKTGGTV

-969 NVDNNVRQDA
+969 TVDTKVKQDA

-994 AEVGKELGTAPSST
+994 TDAGKELGTAPTAT
-1008 MPTGELSGTA
+1008 MPTGDLSGTTTG
-1018 ALGST
+1018 LG
-1023 TAATAATGTVPG
+1023 ATGTAA
-1035 GTSGGI
+1035 GGI

-1060 LPAGT
+1060 LPTGT
-1065 GSSKTGR
+1065 SSSKTGR

-1092 TGGNTAQNTSAQ
+1092 AGGNTTQTNTAR
-1104 ANSMTQVNMGADQ
+1104 ADSMTQVNMGADQ
-1117 SRSVSQTGSS
+1117 SRSVSQAGSPT
-1127 IQAPGGQQSLD
+1127 QAPGGQQSLD

-1149 EAGSAGQSM
+1149 EAGGAGQSM

>member
-1 MKITETIKGLPTKVK
+1 MKVTETIKGLPTKVK

-23 LLACAIATFAAPAF
+23 LLVCAIATFAVPAF

-115 IWSNYQSPLTLSGSE
+115 IWSNYQSPLTLSRSE
-130 VATYGDSNLA
+130 VTTYGDSNLA

-151 AIQNLNNNAQKSQGS
+151 AVQNLNSNAQKSQGS

-178 AAAIRLSSF
+178 AAAIKLSSF

-261 FALSLLLTLLGNRNI
+261 FALSLLLTLLGNRSI

-294 YLIANFMS
+294 YLIGNFMS
-302 TVLGWVNETMLDVGQ
+302 IVLGWVNETMLDVGQ

-341 SGTNLQIDSK
+341 RDTNLQIDSK

-387 YTQSGN
+387 YTQSSN
-393 TGIASFIMPSY
+393 VGIASFIMPSY
-404 SSADGGE
+404 SSGEEGGE

-437 NESSPLHGGG
+437 NESSPLHDGG
-447 SFNLFKSRYFWMS
+447 SFTLFKSRYFWMS

-488 AFNLVRSDFSGSG
+488 AFNLIRSDFSGSG

-513 YVAFDVNSLHAYT
+513 YVAFDVNSLHSYSD
-526 ESASPNMNALTRFI
+526 SASTNMNALTRFI

-570 TAVGSSHGLGQALGA
+570 TAVGSSQGLGQALGA

-616 LVGDTEVL
+616 IVGDTEVL

-635 GGIPVLGKVVMGI
+635 GGIPVLGKVLVGI

-667 LGGIPITVFAQFM
+667 LGGIPITVFAQYM

-689 RAQMIESMLMSG
+689 RAQMIESTLMSG
-701 RSSAGGGLGG
+701 RSSAGGGFGG
-711 PRGGSGQYGRMSRQM
+711 PRGGSGQYGRMARQM

-738 GAIVGAGLAAAGSLA
+738 GAIVGAGMAAAGSLA

-765 KKADGLEGKPENP
+765 KKADGLEGKPDNP

-835 PAMGA
+835 PAMGS
-840 DLGEADVVTPEEA
+840 DIGSVEEA
-853 AIGGTAAAESVDEEV
+853 PVEESVAAAEDTLDAADSVVEEA
-868 PVENAVQDPAAGG
+868 PQDPAAGTV
-881 LDESGAPIQ
+881 EENGAPIQ
-890 EVGQESSMNQS
+890 EVGQESSMNQPAA
-901 VQETEPA
+901 QETEPA
-908 PASAA
+908 PAVSAEGGA
-913 AESGTLAE
+913 PAE
-921 TAPAAETTAQVI
+921 TAPAAAPVI
-933 GMGGEGKTSGSA
+933 GTGGEGKTGGTV

-969 NVDNNVRQDA
+969 TVDTKVKQDA
-979 KMDAKSVDASNTVNT
+979 RMDAKSVDASNTVNT
-994 AEVGKELGTAPSST
+994 TDAGKELGTAPT
-1008 MPTGELSGTA
+1008 ATTPTGELSGTTTG
-1018 ALGST
+1018 LG
-1023 TAATAATGTVPG
+1023 ATGTAA
-1035 GTSGGI
+1035 GGI

-1060 LPAGT
+1060 LPTGT
-1065 GSSKTGR
+1065 SSSKTGR

-1092 TGGNTAQNTSAQ
+1092 AGGTATQTNTAQ

-1117 SRSVSQTGSS
+1117 SRSVSQAGSPT
-1127 IQAPGGQQSLD
+1127 QAPGGQQSLD

>member
-1 MKITETIKGLPTKVK
+1 MKVTETIKGLPTKVK

-23 LLACAIATFAAPAF
+23 LLVCAIATFAVPAF

-130 VATYGDSNLA
+130 VTTYGDSNLA

-151 AIQNLNNNAQKSQGS
+151 AVQNLNSNAQKSQGS

-178 AAAIRLSSF
+178 AAAIKLSSF

-261 FALSLLLTLLGNRNI
+261 FALSLLLTLLGNRSI

-294 YLIANFMS
+294 YLIGNFMS
-302 TVLGWVNETMLDVGQ
+302 IMLGWVNETMLDVGQ
-317 SDESRYVEENL
+317 SDESRYIEENL

-341 SGTNLQIDSK
+341 RNTNLQIDSK

-387 YTQSGN
+387 YTQSSN
-393 TGIASFIMPSY
+393 VGIASFIMPSY
-404 SSADGGE
+404 SSGEEGGE

-437 NESSPLHGGG
+437 NESSPLHDGG
-447 SFNLFKSRYFWMS
+447 SFTLFKSRYFWMS

-488 AFNLVRSDFSGSG
+488 AFNLIRSDFSGSG

-513 YVAFDVNSLHAYT
+513 YVAFDVNSLHSYSD
-526 ESASPNMNALTRFI
+526 SASTNMNALTRFI

-635 GGIPVLGKVVMGI
+635 GGIPVVGKLLMGI
-648 CRSIAEAIMTLV
+648 CRSIAETIMTLV

-689 RAQMIESMLMSG
+689 RAQMIESTLMSG
-701 RSSAGGGLGG
+701 RSSAGGGFGG
-711 PRGGSGQYGRMSRQM
+711 SRGGSGQYGRMARQM

-738 GAIVGAGLAAAGSLA
+738 GAIVGAGMAAAGSLA

-765 KKADGLEGKPENP
+765 KKADGLEGKPDNP

-835 PAMGA
+835 PAMGS
-840 DLGEADVVTPEEA
+840 DIGSVEEA
-853 AIGGTAAAESVDEEV
+853 PVEESVAAAEDTLDAADSVVEEA
-868 PVENAVQDPAAGG
+868 PQDPAAGTV
-881 LDESGAPIQ
+881 EENGAPIQ
-890 EVGQESSMNQS
+890 EVGQESSMNQPAA
-901 VQETEPA
+901 QETEPA
-908 PASAA
+908 PAASAEGGAPAETVPAA
-913 AESGTLAE
+913 A
-921 TAPAAETTAQVI
+921 PVI
-933 GMGGEGKTSGSA
+933 GTGGEGKTGGTV

-969 NVDNNVRQDA
+969 TVDTKVKQDA

-994 AEVGKELGTAPSST
+994 TDAGKELGTAPTAT
-1008 MPTGELSGTA
+1008 MPTGELSGTTTG
-1018 ALGST
+1018 LG
-1023 TAATAATGTVPG
+1023 ATGTAA
-1035 GTSGGI
+1035 GGI

-1060 LPAGT
+1060 LPTGT
-1065 GSSKTGR
+1065 SSSKTGR

-1092 TGGNTAQNTSAQ
+1092 AGGTATQTNTAQ

-1117 SRSVSQTGSS
+1117 SRSVSQTGSPT
-1127 IQAPGGQQSLD
+1127 QAPGGQQSLD

>member
-1 MKITETIKGLPTKVK
+1 MKVTETIKGLPTKVK

-23 LLACAIATFAAPAF
+23 LLVCAIATFAVPAF
-37 GGGYSVLKEEHITS
+37 GGGYSVLKEEPITS

-130 VATYGDSNLA
+130 VTTYGDSNLA

-151 AIQNLNNNAQKSQGS
+151 AVQNLNSNAQKSQGS

-178 AAAIRLSSF
+178 AAAIKLSSF

-213 SSNKLVQIVLNND
+213 SSNKLVQIVLSND

-261 FALSLLLTLLGNRNI
+261 FALSLLLTLLGNRSI

-387 YTQSGN
+387 YTQSSN
-393 TGIASFIMPSY
+393 VGIASFIMPSY
-404 SSADGGE
+404 SSGDEGGE
-411 AWSTDVYYAVLKNYA
+411 AWSTDVYYAILKNYA

-437 NESSPLHGGG
+437 NESSPLHGLDGF
-447 SFNLFKSRYFWMS
+447 SLFRSRYFWMS

-471 TASGYGGD
+471 TASGYGGN

-488 AFNLVRSDFSGSG
+488 AFNLIRSDFSGSG

-513 YVAFDVNSLHAYT
+513 YVAFDVNSLHSYSD
-526 ESASPNMNALTRFI
+526 SASTNMNALTRFI

-635 GGIPVLGKVVMGI
+635 GGIPVLGKVLVGI

-667 LGGIPITVFAQFM
+667 LGGIPITVFAQYM

-689 RAQMIESMLMSG
+689 RAQMIESTLMSG
-701 RSSAGGGLGG
+701 RSSAGGGFGG
-711 PRGGSGQYGRMSRQM
+711 PRGGSGQYGRMARQM

-738 GAIVGAGLAAAGSLA
+738 GAIVGAGMAAAGSLA

-765 KKADGLEGKPENP
+765 KKADALEGKPDNP

-835 PAMGA
+835 PAMGS
-840 DLGEADVVTPEEA
+840 DIGSVEEA
-853 AIGGTAAAESVDEEV
+853 PVEESVAAAEDTLDAADSVVEEA
-868 PVENAVQDPAAGG
+868 PQDPAAGTV
-881 LDESGAPIQ
+881 EENGAPIQ
-890 EVGQESSMNQS
+890 EVGQESSMNQPAA
-901 VQETEPA
+901 QETEPA
-908 PASAA
+908 PAASAA
-913 AESGTLAE
+913 SAESVAPVE
-921 TAPAAETTAQVI
+921 AAPAAAPVI
-933 GMGGEGKTSGSA
+933 GTGGEGKTGGTV

-969 NVDNNVRQDA
+969 TVDTKVKQDA

-994 AEVGKELGTAPSST
+994 TDAGKELGTAPTAT
-1008 MPTGELSGTA
+1008 MPTGELSGTTTG
-1018 ALGST
+1018 LG
-1023 TAATAATGTVPG
+1023 ATGTAT
-1035 GTSGGI
+1035 GTAAGGI

-1060 LPAGT
+1060 LPTGT
-1065 GSSKTGR
+1065 SSSKTGR

-1092 TGGNTAQNTSAQ
+1092 AGGNTTQTNTAH
-1104 ANSMTQVNMGADQ
+1104 ADSMTQVNMGADQ
-1117 SRSVSQTGSS
+1117 SRSVSQAGSPA
-1127 IQAPGGQQSLD
+1127 QAPGGQQSLD

>member
-1 MKITETIKGLPTKVK
+1 MKVTETIKGLPTKVK

-23 LLACAIATFAAPAF
+23 LLVCAIATFAVPAF

-130 VATYGDSNLA
+130 VTTYGDSNLA

-151 AIQNLNNNAQKSQGS
+151 AVQNLNSNAQKSQGS

-178 AAAIRLSSF
+178 AAAIKLSSF

-213 SSNKLVQIVLNND
+213 SSNKLVQIVLSND

-261 FALSLLLTLLGNRNI
+261 FALSLLLTLLGNRSI

-387 YTQSGN
+387 YTQSSN
-393 TGIASFIMPSY
+393 VGIASFIMPSY
-404 SSADGGE
+404 SSGDEGGE
-411 AWSTDVYYAVLKNYA
+411 AWSTDVYYAILKNYA

-437 NESSPLHGGG
+437 NESSPLHGLDG
-447 SFNLFKSRYFWMS
+447 FNLFRSRYFWMS

-471 TASGYGGD
+471 TASGYGGN

-488 AFNLVRSDFSGSG
+488 AFNLIRSDFSGSG

-513 YVAFDVNSLHAYT
+513 YVAFDVNSLHSYSD
-526 ESASPNMNALTRFI
+526 SASTNMNALTRFI

-635 GGIPVLGKVVMGI
+635 DGIPVLGKVLMGI
-648 CRSIAEAIMTLV
+648 CRSIAETIMTLV

-667 LGGIPITVFAQFM
+667 LGGIPITVFAQYM

-689 RAQMIESMLMSG
+689 RAQMIESTLMSG
-701 RSSAGGGLGG
+701 RSSAGGGFGG
-711 PRGGSGQYGRMSRQM
+711 PRGGSGQYGRMARQM

-738 GAIVGAGLAAAGSLA
+738 GAIVGAGMAAAGSLA

-765 KKADGLEGKPENP
+765 KKADALEGKPDNP

-835 PAMGA
+835 PAMGS
-840 DLGEADVVTPEEA
+840 DIGSVEEA
-853 AIGGTAAAESVDEEV
+853 PVEESVAAAEDTLDAADSVVEEA
-868 PVENAVQDPAAGG
+868 PQDPAAGTV
-881 LDESGAPIQ
+881 EENGAPIQ
-890 EVGQESSMNQS
+890 EVGQESSMNQPAA
-901 VQETEPA
+901 QETEPA
-908 PASAA
+908 PAPAASA
-913 AESGTLAE
+913 EGG
-921 TAPAAETTAQVI
+921 APAETTPAAAPVI
-933 GMGGEGKTSGSA
+933 GTGGEGKTGGTV

-994 AEVGKELGTAPSST
+994 TDAGKELGTAPTAT
-1008 MPTGELSGTA
+1008 MPTGELSGTTTG
-1018 ALGST
+1018 LG
-1023 TAATAATGTVPG
+1023 ATGTAA
-1035 GTSGGI
+1035 GGI

-1060 LPAGT
+1060 LPTGT
-1065 GSSKTGR
+1065 SSSKTGR

-1079 ANAHYTSVSQNTQ
+1079 ANAHYTSVSQNMQAGGTATQ
-1092 TGGNTAQNTSAQ
+1092 TNTAQ

-1117 SRSVSQTGSS
+1117 SRSVSQTGSPT
-1127 IQAPGGQQSLD
+1127 QAPGGQQSLD

>member
-1 MKITETIKGLPTKVK
+1 MKVTETIKGLPTKVK

-23 LLACAIATFAAPAF
+23 LLVCAIATFAVPAF

-130 VATYGDSNLA
+130 VTTYGDSNLA

-151 AIQNLNNNAQKSQGS
+151 AVQNLNSNAQKSQGS

-178 AAAIRLSSF
+178 AAAIKLSSF

-261 FALSLLLTLLGNRNI
+261 FALSLLLTLLGNRSI

-294 YLIANFMS
+294 YLIGNFMS
-302 TVLGWVNETMLDVGQ
+302 IMLGWVNETMLDVGQ

-365 EYTYG
+365 KYTYG

-387 YTQSGN
+387 YTQSSN
-393 TGIASFIMPSY
+393 VGIASFIMPSY
-404 SSADGGE
+404 SSGEEGGE

-437 NESSPLHGGG
+437 NESSPLHDGG
-447 SFNLFKSRYFWMS
+447 SFTLFKSRYFWMS
-460 DMRMDQNGDGW
+460 DMQMDQNGDGW

-479 NYYGLNPIS
+479 NFYGLNPIS
-488 AFNLVRSDFSGSG
+488 AFNLIRSDFSGSG

-513 YVAFDVNSLHAYT
+513 YVAFDVNSLHSYSD
-526 ESASPNMNALTRFI
+526 SASTNMNALTRFI

-570 TAVGSSHGLGQALGA
+570 TAVGSSQGLGQALGA

-616 LVGDTEVL
+616 IVGDTEVL

-635 GGIPVLGKVVMGI
+635 GGIPVLGKVLVGI

-667 LGGIPITVFAQFM
+667 LGGIPITVFAQYM

-689 RAQMIESMLMSG
+689 RAQMIESTLMSG
-701 RSSAGGGLGG
+701 RSSAGGGFGG
-711 PRGGSGQYGRMSRQM
+711 PRGGSGQYGRMARQM

-738 GAIVGAGLAAAGSLA
+738 GAIVGAGMAAAGSLA

-765 KKADGLEGKPENP
+765 KKADGLEGKPDNP

-835 PAMGA
+835 PAMGS
-840 DLGEADVVTPEEA
+840 DIGSVEEA
-853 AIGGTAAAESVDEEV
+853 PVEESVAAAEDTLDAADSVVEEA
-868 PVENAVQDPAAGG
+868 PQDPAAGTV
-881 LDESGAPIQ
+881 EENGAPIQ
-890 EVGQESSMNQS
+890 EVGQESSMNQPAA
-901 VQETEPA
+901 QETEPA
-908 PASAA
+908 PAVSAEGGA
-913 AESGTLAE
+913 PAE
-921 TAPAAETTAQVI
+921 TAPAAAPVI
-933 GMGGEGKTSGSA
+933 GTGGEGKTGGTV

-969 NVDNNVRQDA
+969 TVDTKVKQDA
-979 KMDAKSVDASNTVNT
+979 RMDAKSVDASNTVNT
-994 AEVGKELGTAPSST
+994 TDAGKELGTAPTAT
-1008 MPTGELSGTA
+1008 MPTGELSGTTTG
-1018 ALGST
+1018 LG
-1023 TAATAATGTVPG
+1023 ATGTAA
-1035 GTSGGI
+1035 GGI

-1060 LPAGT
+1060 LPTGT
-1065 GSSKTGR
+1065 SSSKTGR

-1092 TGGNTAQNTSAQ
+1092 AGGNTTQTNTAH
-1104 ANSMTQVNMGADQ
+1104 ADSMTQVNMGADQ
-1117 SRSVSQTGSS
+1117 SRSVSQAGSPT
-1127 IQAPGGQQSLD
+1127 QAPGGQQSLD

>member
-1 MKITETIKGLPTKVK
+1 MKVTETIKGLPTKVK

-23 LLACAIATFAAPAF
+23 LLVCAIATFAVPAF
-37 GGGYSVLKEEHITS
+37 GGGYSVLKEEPITS

-130 VATYGDSNLA
+130 VTTYGDGNLA

-151 AIQNLNNNAQKSQGS
+151 AVQNLNSNAQKSQGS

-178 AAAIRLSSF
+178 AAAIKLSSF

-261 FALSLLLTLLGNRNI
+261 FALSLLLTLLGNRSI

-302 TVLGWVNETMLDVGQ
+302 IVLGWVNETMLDVGQ

-387 YTQSGN
+387 YTQSSN
-393 TGIASFIMPSY
+393 VGIASFIMPSY
-404 SSADGGE
+404 SSGDEGGE
-411 AWSTDVYYAVLKNYA
+411 AWSTDVYYAILKNYA

-437 NESSPLHGGG
+437 NESSPLHGLDG
-447 SFNLFKSRYFWMS
+447 FNLFRSRYFWMS

-513 YVAFDVNSLHAYT
+513 YVAFDVNSLHSYSD
-526 ESASPNMNALTRFI
+526 SASTNMNALTRFI

-570 TAVGSSHGLGQALGA
+570 TAVGSSQGLGQALGA

-616 LVGDTEVL
+616 IVGDTEVL

-635 GGIPVLGKVVMGI
+635 GGIPVLGKVLVGI

-667 LGGIPITVFAQFM
+667 LGGIPITVFAQYM

-689 RAQMIESMLMSG
+689 RAQMIESTLMSG
-701 RSSAGGGLGG
+701 RSSAGGGFGG
-711 PRGGSGQYGRMSRQM
+711 PRGGSGQYGRMARQM

-738 GAIVGAGLAAAGSLA
+738 GAIVGAGMAAAGSLA

-765 KKADGLEGKPENP
+765 KKADGLEGKPDNP

-835 PAMGA
+835 PAMGS
-840 DLGEADVVTPEEA
+840 DIGSVEEA
-853 AIGGTAAAESVDEEV
+853 PVEESVAAAEDTLDAADSVVEEA
-868 PVENAVQDPAAGG
+868 PQDPAAGTV
-881 LDESGAPIQ
+881 EENGAPIQ
-890 EVGQESSMNQS
+890 EVGQESSMNQPAA
-901 VQETEPA
+901 QETEPA
-908 PASAA
+908 PAAP
-913 AESGTLAE
+913 AEGGAPAE
-921 TAPAAETTAQVI
+921 TAPAAAPVI
-933 GMGGEGKTSGSA
+933 GTGGEGKTGGTV

-994 AEVGKELGTAPSST
+994 TDAGKELGTAPAAT
-1008 MPTGELSGTA
+1008 TPTGELSGTTTG
-1018 ALGST
+1018 LGT
-1023 TAATAATGTVPG
+1023 TGTAA
-1035 GTSGGI
+1035 GGI

-1060 LPAGT
+1060 LPTGT
-1065 GSSKTGR
+1065 SSSKTGR

-1092 TGGNTAQNTSAQ
+1092 AGGNTTQTNTAH
-1104 ANSMTQVNMGADQ
+1104 ADSMTQVNMGADQ
-1117 SRSVSQTGSS
+1117 SRSVSQAGSPT
-1127 IQAPGGQQSLD
+1127 QAPGGQQSLD

>member
-1 MKITETIKGLPTKVK
+1 MKVTETIKGLPTKVK

-23 LLACAIATFAAPAF
+23 LLVCAIATFAVPAF

-130 VATYGDSNLA
+130 VTTYGDGNLA

-151 AIQNLNNNAQKSQGS
+151 AVQNLNSNAQKSQGS

-178 AAAIRLSSF
+178 AAAIKLSSF

-294 YLIANFMS
+294 YLIGNFMS
-302 TVLGWVNETMLDVGQ
+302 IMLGWVNETMLDVGQ

-341 SGTNLQIDSK
+341 RNTNLQIDSK

-387 YTQSGN
+387 YTQSSN
-393 TGIASFIMPSY
+393 VGIASFIMPSY
-404 SSADGGE
+404 SSGDEGGE

-437 NESSPLHGGG
+437 NESSPLHDGG
-447 SFNLFKSRYFWMS
+447 SFTLFKSRYFWMS

-488 AFNLVRSDFSGSG
+488 AFNLIRSDFSGSG

-513 YVAFDVNSLHAYT
+513 YVAFDVNSLHSYSD
-526 ESASPNMNALTRFI
+526 SASTNMNALTRFI

-570 TAVGSSHGLGQALGA
+570 TAVGSSQGLGQALGA

-616 LVGDTEVL
+616 IVGDTEVL

-635 GGIPVLGKVVMGI
+635 GGIPVLGKVLVGI

-667 LGGIPITVFAQFM
+667 LGGIPITVFAQYM

-689 RAQMIESMLMSG
+689 RAQMIESTLMSG
-701 RSSAGGGLGG
+701 RSSAGGGFGG
-711 PRGGSGQYGRMSRQM
+711 SRGGSGQYGRMARQM

-738 GAIVGAGLAAAGSLA
+738 GAIVGAGMAAAGSLA

-765 KKADGLEGKPENP
+765 KKADGLEGKPDNP

-835 PAMGA
+835 PAMGS
-840 DLGEADVVTPEEA
+840 DIGSVEEA
-853 AIGGTAAAESVDEEV
+853 PVEESVAAAEDTLDAADSVVEEA
-868 PVENAVQDPAAGG
+868 PQDPAAGTV
-881 LDESGAPIQ
+881 EENGAPIQ
-890 EVGQESSMNQS
+890 EVGQESSMNQPAA
-901 VQETEPA
+901 QETEPA
-908 PASAA
+908 PAASAEGGA
-913 AESGTLAE
+913 PAE
-921 TAPAAETTAQVI
+921 TAPAAAPVI
-933 GMGGEGKTSGSA
+933 GTGGEGKTGGTV

-969 NVDNNVRQDA
+969 TVDTKVKQDA

-994 AEVGKELGTAPSST
+994 TDAGKELGTAPTAT
-1008 MPTGELSGTA
+1008 MPTGELSGTTTG
-1018 ALGST
+1018 LG
-1023 TAATAATGTVPG
+1023 ATGTAA
-1035 GTSGGI
+1035 GGI

-1060 LPAGT
+1060 LPTGT
-1065 GSSKTGR
+1065 SSSKTGR

-1092 TGGNTAQNTSAQ
+1092 AGGNTTQTNTAH
-1104 ANSMTQVNMGADQ
+1104 ADSMTQVNMGADQ
-1117 SRSVSQTGSS
+1117 SRSVSQAGSPT
-1127 IQAPGGQQSLD
+1127 QAPGGQQSLD
-1138 QEIDP
+1138 REIDP

>member
-1 MKITETIKGLPTKVK
+1 MKVTETIKGLPTKVK

-23 LLACAIATFAAPAF
+23 LLVCAIATFAVPAF

-130 VATYGDSNLA
+130 VTTYGDGNLA

-151 AIQNLNNNAQKSQGS
+151 AVQNLNSNAQKSQGS

-178 AAAIRLSSF
+178 AAAIKLSSF

-261 FALSLLLTLLGNRNI
+261 FALSLLLTLLGNRSI

-294 YLIANFMS
+294 YLIGNFMS
-302 TVLGWVNETMLDVGQ
+302 IMLGWVNETMLDVGQ

-341 SGTNLQIDSK
+341 RNTNLQIDSK

-370 RIHGGGDD
+370 RIHGEGDD

-387 YTQSGN
+387 YTQSSN
-393 TGIASFIMPSY
+393 VGIASFIMPSY
-404 SSADGGE
+404 SSGEEGGE

-437 NESSPLHGGG
+437 NESSPLHDGG
-447 SFNLFKSRYFWMS
+447 SFTLFKSRYFWMS

-488 AFNLVRSDFSGSG
+488 AFNLIRSDFSGSG

-513 YVAFDVNSLHAYT
+513 YVAFDVNSLHSYSD
-526 ESASPNMNALTRFI
+526 SASTNMNALTRFI

-570 TAVGSSHGLGQALGA
+570 TAVGSSQGLGQALGA

-616 LVGDTEVL
+616 IVGDTEVL

-635 GGIPVLGKVVMGI
+635 GGIPVLGKVLVGI

-667 LGGIPITVFAQFM
+667 LGGIPITVFAQYM

-689 RAQMIESMLMSG
+689 RAQMIESTLMSG
-701 RSSAGGGLGG
+701 RSSAGGGFGG
-711 PRGGSGQYGRMSRQM
+711 SRGGSGQYGRMARQM

-738 GAIVGAGLAAAGSLA
+738 GAIVGAGMAAAGSLA

-765 KKADGLEGKPENP
+765 KKADALEGKPDNP

-835 PAMGA
+835 PAMGS
-840 DLGEADVVTPEEA
+840 DIGSVEEA
-853 AIGGTAAAESVDEEV
+853 PVEESVAAAEDTLDAADSVVEEA
-868 PVENAVQDPAAGG
+868 PQDPAAGTV
-881 LDESGAPIQ
+881 EENGAPIQ
-890 EVGQESSMNQS
+890 EVGQESSMNQPAA
-901 VQETEPA
+901 QETEPA
-908 PASAA
+908 PAASAEGGA
-913 AESGTLAE
+913 PAE
-921 TAPAAETTAQVI
+921 TAPAAAPVI
-933 GMGGEGKTSGSA
+933 GTGGEGKTGGTV

-969 NVDNNVRQDA
+969 TVDTKVKQDA

-994 AEVGKELGTAPSST
+994 TDAGKELGTAPTAT
-1008 MPTGELSGTA
+1008 MPTGELSGTTTG
-1018 ALGST
+1018 LG
-1023 TAATAATGTVPG
+1023 ATGTAA
-1035 GTSGGI
+1035 GGI

-1060 LPAGT
+1060 LPTGT
-1065 GSSKTGR
+1065 SSSKTGR

-1092 TGGNTAQNTSAQ
+1092 AGGNTTQTNTAR
-1104 ANSMTQVNMGADQ
+1104 ADSMTQVNMGADQ
-1117 SRSVSQTGSS
+1117 SRSVSQAGSPT
-1127 IQAPGGQQSLD
+1127 QAPGGQQSLD

-1149 EAGSAGQSM
+1149 EAGGAGQSM

>member
-1 MKITETIKGLPTKVK
+1 MKVTETIKGLPTKVK

-23 LLACAIATFAAPAF
+23 LLVCAIATFAVPAF

-130 VATYGDSNLA
+130 VTTYGDSNLA

-151 AIQNLNNNAQKSQGS
+151 AIQNLNSNAQKSQGS

-178 AAAIRLSSF
+178 AAAIKLSSF

-226 VLKNIITLF
+226 VLKNVITLF

-261 FALSLLLTLLGNRNI
+261 FALSLFLTLLGNRNI

-294 YLIANFMS
+294 YLIGNFMS
-302 TVLGWVNETMLDVGQ
+302 IMLGWVNETMLDVGQ

-378 AAIKAQMES
+378 AEIKAQMES
-387 YTQSGN
+387 YTQSSN
-393 TGIASFIMPSY
+393 VGIASFIMPSY
-404 SSADGGE
+404 SSGDEGGE
-411 AWSTDVYYAVLKNYA
+411 AWSTDVYYAILKNYA

-437 NESSPLHGGG
+437 NESSPLHGLDG
-447 SFNLFKSRYFWMS
+447 FNLFRSRYFWMS

-513 YVAFDVNSLHAYT
+513 YVAFDVNSLHSYSD
-526 ESASPNMNALTRFI
+526 SASTNMNALTRFI

-570 TAVGSSHGLGQALGA
+570 TAVGSSQGLGQALGA

-616 LVGDTEVL
+616 IVGDTEVL

-635 GGIPVLGKVVMGI
+635 GGIPVLGKVLVGI

-667 LGGIPITVFAQFM
+667 LGGIPITVFAQYM

-689 RAQMIESMLMSG
+689 RAQMIESTLMSG
-701 RSSAGGGLGG
+701 RSSAGGGFGG
-711 PRGGSGQYGRMSRQM
+711 SRGGSGQYGRMARQM

-738 GAIVGAGLAAAGSLA
+738 GAIVGAGMAAAGSFA

-765 KKADGLEGKPENP
+765 KKADGLEGKPDNP

-835 PAMGA
+835 PAMGS
-840 DLGEADVVTPEEA
+840 DIGSVEEA
-853 AIGGTAAAESVDEEV
+853 PVEESVAAAEDTLDAADSVVEEA
-868 PVENAVQDPAAGG
+868 PQDPAAGTV
-881 LDESGAPIQ
+881 EENGAPIQ
-890 EVGQESSMNQS
+890 EVGQESSMNQPAA
-901 VQETEPA
+901 QETEPA
-908 PASAA
+908 PAASAEGGA
-913 AESGTLAE
+913 PAE
-921 TAPAAETTAQVI
+921 TAPAAAPVI
-933 GMGGEGKTSGSA
+933 GTGGEGKTGGTV

-969 NVDNNVRQDA
+969 TVDTKVKQDA

-994 AEVGKELGTAPSST
+994 TDAGKELGTAPTAT
-1008 MPTGELSGTA
+1008 MPTGELSGTTTG
-1018 ALGST
+1018 LG
-1023 TAATAATGTVPG
+1023 ATGTAA
-1035 GTSGGI
+1035 GGI

-1060 LPAGT
+1060 LPTGT
-1065 GSSKTGR
+1065 SSSKTGR

-1092 TGGNTAQNTSAQ
+1092 AGGNTTQTNTAH
-1104 ANSMTQVNMGADQ
+1104 ADSMTQVNMGADQ
-1117 SRSVSQTGSS
+1117 SRSVSQAGSPT
-1127 IQAPGGQQSLD
+1127 QAPGGQQSLD

-1149 EAGSAGQSM
+1149 EAGGAGQSM

>member
-1 MKITETIKGLPTKVK
+1 MKVTETIKGLPTKVK

-23 LLACAIATFAAPAF
+23 LLVCAIATFAVPAF

-115 IWSNYQSPLTLSGSE
+115 IWSNYQSPLTLSRSE
-130 VATYGDSNLA
+130 VTTYGDSNLE

-151 AIQNLNNNAQKSQGS
+151 AVQNLNSNAQKSQGS

-178 AAAIRLSSF
+178 AAAIKLSSF

-226 VLKNIITLF
+226 VLKNVITLF

-261 FALSLLLTLLGNRNI
+261 FALSLLLTLLGNRSI

-302 TVLGWVNETMLDVGQ
+302 IVLGWVNETMLDVGQ

-387 YTQSGN
+387 YTQSSN
-393 TGIASFIMPSY
+393 VGIASFIMPSY
-404 SSADGGE
+404 SSGEEGGE
-411 AWSTDVYYAVLKNYA
+411 AWSTDVYYAILKNYA

-437 NESSPLHGGG
+437 NESSPLHGLDG
-447 SFNLFKSRYFWMS
+447 FNLFKSRYFWMS

-488 AFNLVRSDFSGSG
+488 AFNLIRSDFSGSG

-513 YVAFDVNSLHAYT
+513 YVAFDVNSLHSYSD
-526 ESASPNMNALTRFI
+526 SASTNMNALTRFI

-570 TAVGSSHGLGQALGA
+570 TAVGSSQGLGQALGA

-616 LVGDTEVL
+616 IVGDTEVL

-635 GGIPVLGKVVMGI
+635 GGIPVLGKVLVGI

-667 LGGIPITVFAQFM
+667 LGGIPITVFAQYM

-689 RAQMIESMLMSG
+689 RAQMIESTLMSG
-701 RSSAGGGLGG
+701 RSSAGGGFGG
-711 PRGGSGQYGRMSRQM
+711 PRGGSGQYGRMARQM

-738 GAIVGAGLAAAGSLA
+738 GAIVGAGMAAAGSLA

-765 KKADGLEGKPENP
+765 KKADGLEGKPDNP

-835 PAMGA
+835 PAMGS
-840 DLGEADVVTPEEA
+840 DIGSVEEA
-853 AIGGTAAAESVDEEV
+853 PVEESVAAAEDTLDAADSVVEEA
-868 PVENAVQDPAAGG
+868 PQDPAAGTV
-881 LDESGAPIQ
+881 EENGAPIQ
-890 EVGQESSMNQS
+890 EVGQESSMNQPAA
-901 VQETEPA
+901 QETEPA
-908 PASAA
+908 PAASAEGGA
-913 AESGTLAE
+913 PAEA
-921 TAPAAETTAQVI
+921 APAAAPVI
-933 GMGGEGKTSGSA
+933 GTGGEGKTGGTV

-969 NVDNNVRQDA
+969 TVDTKVKQDA

-994 AEVGKELGTAPSST
+994 TDAGKELGTAPAAT
-1008 MPTGELSGTA
+1008 TPTGELSGTTTG
-1018 ALGST
+1018 LG
-1023 TAATAATGTVPG
+1023 ATGTAA
-1035 GTSGGI
+1035 GGI

-1060 LPAGT
+1060 LPTGT
-1065 GSSKTGR
+1065 SSSKTGR

-1092 TGGNTAQNTSAQ
+1092 AGGNTTQTNTAH
-1104 ANSMTQVNMGADQ
+1104 ADSMTQVNMGADQ
-1117 SRSVSQTGSS
+1117 SRSVSQTGSPT
-1127 IQAPGGQQSLD
+1127 QAPGGQQSLD

>member
-1 MKITETIKGLPTKVK
+1 MKVTETIKGLPTKVK

-23 LLACAIATFAAPAF
+23 LLVCAIATFAVPAF

-115 IWSNYQSPLTLSGSE
+115 IWSNYQSPLTLSRSE
-130 VATYGDSNLA
+130 VTTYGDSNLA

-151 AIQNLNNNAQKSQGS
+151 AVQNLNSNAQKSQGS

-178 AAAIRLSSF
+178 AAAIKLSSF

-261 FALSLLLTLLGNRNI
+261 FALSLLLTLLGNRSI

-294 YLIANFMS
+294 YLIGNFMS
-302 TVLGWVNETMLDVGQ
+302 IVLGWVNETMLDVGQ

-341 SGTNLQIDSK
+341 RDTNLQIDSK

-387 YTQSGN
+387 YTQSSN
-393 TGIASFIMPSY
+393 VGIASFIMPSY
-404 SSADGGE
+404 SSGEEGGE

-437 NESSPLHGGG
+437 NESSPLHDGG
-447 SFNLFKSRYFWMS
+447 SFTLFKSRYFWMS

-488 AFNLVRSDFSGSG
+488 AFNLIRSDFSGSG

-513 YVAFDVNSLHAYT
+513 YVAFDVNSLHSYSD
-526 ESASPNMNALTRFI
+526 SASTNMNALTRFI

-570 TAVGSSHGLGQALGA
+570 TAVGSSQGLGQALGA

-616 LVGDTEVL
+616 IVGDTEVL

-635 GGIPVLGKVVMGI
+635 GGIPVLGKVLVGI

-667 LGGIPITVFAQFM
+667 LGGIPITVFAQYM

-689 RAQMIESMLMSG
+689 RAQMIESTLMSG
-701 RSSAGGGLGG
+701 RSSAGGGFGG
-711 PRGGSGQYGRMSRQM
+711 PRGGSGQYGRMARQM

-738 GAIVGAGLAAAGSLA
+738 GAIVGAGMAAAGSLA

-765 KKADGLEGKPENP
+765 KKADGLEGKPDNP

-835 PAMGA
+835 PAMGS
-840 DLGEADVVTPEEA
+840 DIGSVEEA
-853 AIGGTAAAESVDEEV
+853 PVEESVAAAEDTLDAADSVVEEA
-868 PVENAVQDPAAGG
+868 PQDPAAGTV
-881 LDESGAPIQ
+881 EENGAPIQ
-890 EVGQESSMNQS
+890 EVGQESSMNQPAA
-901 VQETEPA
+901 QETEPA
-908 PASAA
+908 PAVSAEGGA
-913 AESGTLAE
+913 PAE
-921 TAPAAETTAQVI
+921 TAPAAAPVI
-933 GMGGEGKTSGSA
+933 GTGGEGKTGGTV

-969 NVDNNVRQDA
+969 TVDTKVKQDA
-979 KMDAKSVDASNTVNT
+979 RMDAKSVDASNTVNT
-994 AEVGKELGTAPSST
+994 TDAGKELGTAPT
-1008 MPTGELSGTA
+1008 ATTPTGELSGTTTG
-1018 ALGST
+1018 LG
-1023 TAATAATGTVPG
+1023 ATGTAA
-1035 GTSGGI
+1035 GGI

-1060 LPAGT
+1060 LPTGT
-1065 GSSKTGR
+1065 SSSKTGR

-1092 TGGNTAQNTSAQ
+1092 AGGTATQTNTAQ

-1117 SRSVSQTGSS
+1117 SRSVSQAGSPT
-1127 IQAPGGQQSLD
+1127 QAPGGQQSLD

-1212 ALIAATPE
+1212 ALIAATLE